1 MLTPPLNTDLA
12 LTKSAK
18 KKNSTFV
25 LTLVAAAVLSG
36 FSATS
41 MATPPRHADFSKA
54 EAINTINRSEDFTSG
69 SFVSSET
76 TRGGQKLDASM
87 GENTPIHGSVLV
99 RVQGSDAGRVDVS
112 ASNLN
117 LSHTIS
123 RLPGENGE
131 NYSLAGGTIYV
142 GDLGS
147 LTLSGTNTIALNVEN
162 GRTYTDGGAFN
173 AAIEASS
180 LTIDGGTTTVTA
192 NADSAGSPSLSGI
205 NVTGD
210 LHLTNNAT
218 LIVNVKTGA
227 IADPDSLLVMN
238 GNDDYPYEMQGE
250 GIVLQEGATLRTDA
264 GTTLEVNIES
274 TGESPVAAFATALN
288 IGDGSVLN
296 GTTIARASDN
306 GSYSIGIDVEGSAS
320 FNGKTI
326 VEVSSKG
333 RDALGIDLGSN
344 VYGQPDTINFGELS
358 VTAQSS
364 NGPVYGAEVEDMVTV
379 NFRDNTEIKA
389 VFTNPNVGVD
399 VTGLAAYDRS
409 TVNFIGKNISISSE
423 SASNVYP
430 GQWPQWTVGIDK
442 FGPGT
447 ITSSADT
454 DLTISAVNTGAGT
467 VIDDGQN
474 NGIDE
479 NNFAGVVI
487 GLNAEGGTIDLQG
500 KTTITA
506 TGKGAYAQG
515 MTLQALA
522 GDSEDGWSNIPADE
536 LKFDLNATFG
546 GDLTVTATSETG
558 GAEAIR
564 LGGFVPADEDEGP
577 GLGVGE
583 YPEGVKVTMNTSE
596 TGVTRITASTG
607 SSTFESVGVQ
617 FVHGAEVDDSVER
630 PDIDTATGYLN
641 LNGETHITATHALK
655 GDVGYVNNKGDLT
668 LNGRVDQFK
677 GEFTQTAGSTK
688 LNDSRFFGG
697 AVTLESGTIDAS
709 MAAWLSDTETQKL
722 NVSGGELTIGAIH
735 VTSSDALSFT
745 GGKITVSGAMPDG
758 KADFALNKGV
768 VVNASGDASL
778 SVNGDSYIGGTLT
791 GLKEF
796 SIDNGRLV
804 LDDGADVNVAGN
816 VTIGSNATF
825 GSGQKHNAKF
835 YFQRLDFLQ
844 GATFI
849 DDSSKLGDRGAAEFG
864 SGTIVF
870 HGDNEINVVDGS
882 GQVVK
887 ADSIWMSEEV
897 NAGDPPLDLRFEGGS
912 FNHNILAGAGTLTIT
927 NGTNFTADQVD
938 ILDATIRL
946 TAGEDGIGNLT
957 VKNLNFDERG
967 EGKLE
972 LAGGSLTTSSDQIF
986 NTAAGSDVYNPDGLK
1001 NDGRIEFTS
1010 GTLVLNDADY
1020 HVYYADWAG
1029 ALIGQGVTIKFTGNL
1044 HESMDG
1050 EIDFGDLQDQ
1060 DKVVHG
1066 GVDAVVGAGEEGS
1079 SNATIDKSVGVST
1092 IVAGDGVTSVSVSG
1106 DKTLTLVGGSS
1117 ENESKELIS
1126 FGDGVEGKV
1135 DIAGKIAL
1143 GTEGSTDEYGT
1154 LSSKVTINEKGTL
1167 AVNGGKFTVA
1177 DATVDAGGTVAVAGG
1192 EATFEKL
1199 QTSGGTIDVTGG
1211 SASIGNMNLGAG
1223 NTTILGKVTV
1233 DKIQV
1238 GNQKEDSVVNIGTA
1252 GNDGRAGKLTI
1263 TSDSLGGATYFLDPA
1278 YGNGIEQGS
1287 SLKFA
1292 GKNIDGKLIA
1302 GQNSYLVLG
1311 STDDSELLKLFA
1323 ENDSLTWG
1331 GNDGEI
1337 GAAVYVGAP
1346 ITVDA
1351 SGYIYADADLTSIDN
1366 LGQIAGGSV
1375 YFDSNSALVAN
1386 VSNAEDGKAMITVGE
1401 GASVTV
1407 NDGSKAI
1414 LVGDIRQD
1422 ITYKLINNNQANQ
1435 VWDKN
1440 LMAGN
1445 GMWDLKMD
1453 VNGNIKANLQDAR
1466 QVYGDSMQGADL
1478 ANAGILGSE
1487 AERKYV
1493 NDVLTDTS
1501 GNLAAAAARF
1511 DAAMNPAGALTAFTT
1526 AYDRASDLRRIVRE
1540 ESVKGEGNRLWAQVT
1555 GGKTKLDGISSG
1567 AQSIKTDT
1575 NVYGLAIGGE
1585 AQFTN
1590 FMLGAAITAGTGKT
1604 ENDAVDGTDDFE
1616 YYGFSLYGKTSVAG
1630 FDLLGDVSATWLK
1643 SDFTI
1648 GGAAD
1653 VDTDT
1658 TTAVYSFGVQ
1668 GEKKFEMSWADF
1680 TPFIGVDVYHVRS
1693 DGFDNG
1699 HGAKIDDSDATA
1711 VEIPIGARLSKSLE
1725 TTGGFHMEPSF
1736 MLAVV
1741 PTIADAEID
1750 SKVRFAGAESTYNFT
1765 FADDVKIRSNIG
1777 LDAVKDN
1784 FTFGLRAGYE
1794 WGDEERSAMNL
1805 QLRAK
1810 YAF

>member
-1 MLTPPLNTDLA
+1 MPTPPLNTDLA

-218 LIVNVKTGA
+218 LMVNVKTGA

-274 TGESPVAAFATALN
+274 TGESPVAAFATALT

-641 LNGETHITATHALK
+641 LNGETLITATHALK

-677 GEFTQTAGSTK
+677 GEFTQTAGSTT

-697 AVTLESGTIDAS
+697 RTTIEGGAFTGQTTVWDSEVASSLTVSNASISLHTFNVGQNHELSLSNATVTANYFNLNDQAQLDVGGSSFVLNGTDDEDSRIGGTMTGIKDITVNGGTLDLVEDARLEFVEGGKMTFNNGAMFSVAG
-709 MAAWLSDTETQKL
+709 
-722 NVSGGELTIGAIH
+722 NVSGGDLIFNDGTYLYEARPENEKELRIESGNVTFNGNVALLTGVSEDGSDMTLDNADRMTSLAIGPNNSSDGEPDPNVVFNGGAYTFETASVHAGALTFTGDAGNVDLGTLSITAGVANVSGGNVYADKIDVSGSGKLAVNGGSLHTYTDQIFVAGVGEDGQTVNPESVKSGIELTKGTVAFEDQFYNEFYKNNVITLAKDGVSVVFNGQRVGLNGGTISIDDVGDQEGVIESQVDVSVDKNQGADASIGN
-735 VTSSDALSFT
+735 SF
-745 GGKITVSGAMPDG
+745 GVSGIKVDS
-758 KADFALNKGV
+758 GV
-768 VVNASGDASL
+768 K
-778 SVNGDSYIGGTLT
+778 SVTIGG
-791 GLKEF
+791 
-796 SIDNGRLV
+796 D
-804 LDDGADVNVAGN
+804 DDGA
-816 VTIGSNATF
+816 
-825 GSGQKHNAKF
+825 
-835 YFQRLDFLQ
+835 
-844 GATFI
+844 
-849 DDSSKLGDRGAAEFG
+849 
-864 SGTIVF
+864 
-870 HGDNEINVVDGS
+870 
-882 GQVVK
+882 
-887 ADSIWMSEEV
+887 
-897 NAGDPPLDLRFEGGS
+897 
-912 FNHNILAGAGTLTIT
+912 
-927 NGTNFTADQVD
+927 
-938 ILDATIRL
+938 
-946 TAGEDGIGNLT
+946 T
-957 VKNLNFDERG
+957 V
-967 EGKLE
+967 
-972 LAGGSLTTSSDQIF
+972 
-986 NTAAGSDVYNPDGLK
+986 
-1001 NDGRIEFTS
+1001 
-1010 GTLVLNDADY
+1010 
-1020 HVYYADWAG
+1020 
-1029 ALIGQGVTIKFTGNL
+1029 
-1044 HESMDG
+1044 
-1050 EIDFGDLQDQ
+1050 
-1060 DKVVHG
+1060 
-1066 GVDAVVGAGEEGS
+1066 
-1079 SNATIDKSVGVST
+1079 
-1092 IVAGDGVTSVSVSG
+1092 
-1106 DKTLTLVGGSS
+1106 TLVGGTD
-1117 ENESKELIS
+1117 EEGNLKEVIDFADEGGSVKIDNKGTLAL
-1126 FGDGVEGKV
+1126 GQDGAANNEGK
-1135 DIAGKIAL
+1135 
-1143 GTEGSTDEYGT
+1143 
-1154 LSSKVTINEKGTL
+1154 LSSAVTVGNSGTL
-1167 AVNGGKFTVA
+1167 AVNSGKFTVA
-1177 DATVDAGGTVAVAGG
+1177 DATVEAGGTVAVAGG

-1337 GAAVYVGAP
+1337 GGAVYVGAP

-1453 VNGNIKANLQDAR
+1453 ENGNIKANLQDAR

-1540 ESVKGEGNRLWAQVT
+1540 ESVKGEGNRLWAQLT

-1616 YYGFSLYGKTSVAG
+1616 YYGVSLYGKTSVAG

-1741 PTIADAEID
+1741 PTIADTEID

>member
-12 LTKSAK
+12 LTKSTK

-677 GEFTQTAGSTK
+677 GEFTQTAGSTT

-697 AVTLESGTIDAS
+697 RTTIEGGAFTGQTTVWDSEVASSLTVSNASISLHTFNVGQNHELSLSNATVTANYFNLNDQAQLDVGGSSFVLNGTDDEDSRIGGTMTGIKDITVNGGTLDLVEDARLEFVEGGKMTFNNGAMFSVAG
-709 MAAWLSDTETQKL
+709 
-722 NVSGGELTIGAIH
+722 NVSGGDLIFNDGTYLYEARPENEKELRIESGNVTFNGNVALLTGVSEDGSDMTLDNADRMTSLAIGPNN
-735 VTSSDALSFT
+735 SSDGEPDPNVVFDGGSYTFETASVHAGALTFT
-745 GGKITVSGAMPDG
+745 GD
-758 KADFALNKGV
+758 
-768 VVNASGDASL
+768 
-778 SVNGDSYIGGTLT
+778 
-791 GLKEF
+791 
-796 SIDNGRLV
+796 
-804 LDDGADVNVAGN
+804 AGN
-816 VTIGSNATF
+816 V
-825 GSGQKHNAKF
+825 
-835 YFQRLDFLQ
+835 
-844 GATFI
+844 
-849 DDSSKLGDRGAAEFG
+849 
-864 SGTIVF
+864 
-870 HGDNEINVVDGS
+870 
-882 GQVVK
+882 
-887 ADSIWMSEEV
+887 
-897 NAGDPPLDLRFEGGS
+897 DL
-912 FNHNILAGAGTLTIT
+912 GTLTIT
-927 NGTNFTADQVD
+927 AGVTNVSGGNVYADKIDVSASGKLAVNGGSLHTYTDQIFV
-938 ILDATIRL
+938 AGV
-946 TAGEDGIGNLT
+946 GEDGQTVNPEGVKSGIELTKGTVAFEDQFYNEFYKNNAITLAKDGVSVVFNGQRVGLNGGTISIDDVGDQEGVTESQVDVSIDKNQGADASIGNSFGVSSIKVDSG
-957 VKNLNFDERG
+957 VKSVTI
-967 EGKLE
+967 
-972 LAGGSLTTSSDQIF
+972 GG
-986 NTAAGSDVYNPDGLK
+986 
-1001 NDGRIEFTS
+1001 
-1010 GTLVLNDADY
+1010 DAD
-1020 HVYYADWAG
+1020 G
-1029 ALIGQGVTIKFTGNL
+1029 ATV
-1044 HESMDG
+1044 
-1050 EIDFGDLQDQ
+1050 
-1060 DKVVHG
+1060 
-1066 GVDAVVGAGEEGS
+1066 
-1079 SNATIDKSVGVST
+1079 
-1092 IVAGDGVTSVSVSG
+1092 
-1106 DKTLTLVGGSS
+1106 TLVGGTD
-1117 ENESKELIS
+1117 EQGNLKEVIDFADEGGSVKIDNKGTLAL
-1126 FGDGVEGKV
+1126 GKDGSVNNEGK
-1135 DIAGKIAL
+1135 
-1143 GTEGSTDEYGT
+1143 
-1154 LSSKVTINEKGTL
+1154 LSSAVTVGDSGTL
-1167 AVNGGKFTVA
+1167 AVNSGTFTVSN
-1177 DATVDAGGTVAVAGG
+1177 ATVDAGGTVAVAGG

-1453 VNGNIKANLQDAR
+1453 ENGNIKANLQDAR

>member
-1 MLTPPLNTDLA
+1 MLILPLNTDLA

-87 GENTPIHGSVLV
+87 GEDTPIHGSVLV
-99 RVQGSDAGRVDVS
+99 RVQGSNAGRVDAS

-218 LIVNVKTGA
+218 LMVNVKTGA

-333 RDALGIDLGSN
+333 RDALGIDLGSS

-399 VTGLAAYDRS
+399 VTGLSAYDRS

-677 GEFTQTAGSTK
+677 GEFTQTAGSTT

-697 AVTLESGTIDAS
+697 RTTIEGGAFTGQTTVWDSEVASSLTVSNASISLHTFNVGQNHELSLFNATVTANYFNLNDQAQLDVGGSSFVLNGTDDEDSRIGGTMTGIKDITVNGGTLDLVEDARLEFVEGGKMTFNNGAMFSVAG
-709 MAAWLSDTETQKL
+709 
-722 NVSGGELTIGAIH
+722 NVSGGDLIFNDGTYLYEARPENEKELRIESGNVTFNGNVALLTGVSEDGSDMTLDNADRMTSLAIGPNN
-735 VTSSDALSFT
+735 SSDGEPDPNVVFDGGSYTFETASVHAGALTFT
-745 GGKITVSGAMPDG
+745 GD
-758 KADFALNKGV
+758 
-768 VVNASGDASL
+768 
-778 SVNGDSYIGGTLT
+778 
-791 GLKEF
+791 
-796 SIDNGRLV
+796 
-804 LDDGADVNVAGN
+804 AGN
-816 VTIGSNATF
+816 V
-825 GSGQKHNAKF
+825 
-835 YFQRLDFLQ
+835 
-844 GATFI
+844 
-849 DDSSKLGDRGAAEFG
+849 
-864 SGTIVF
+864 
-870 HGDNEINVVDGS
+870 
-882 GQVVK
+882 
-887 ADSIWMSEEV
+887 
-897 NAGDPPLDLRFEGGS
+897 DL
-912 FNHNILAGAGTLTIT
+912 GTLTIT
-927 NGTNFTADQVD
+927 AGVTNVSGGNVYADKIDVSASGKLAVNGGSLHTYTDQIFV
-938 ILDATIRL
+938 AGV
-946 TAGEDGIGNLT
+946 GEDGQTVNPEGVKSGIELTKGTVAFEDQFYNEFYKNNAISLAEKGVSIVFNGQRVGLNGGTISIDDVGDQEGVTESQVDVSIDKNQGADASIGNSFGVSSIKVDSG
-957 VKNLNFDERG
+957 VKSVTI
-967 EGKLE
+967 
-972 LAGGSLTTSSDQIF
+972 GG
-986 NTAAGSDVYNPDGLK
+986 
-1001 NDGRIEFTS
+1001 
-1010 GTLVLNDADY
+1010 DAD
-1020 HVYYADWAG
+1020 G
-1029 ALIGQGVTIKFTGNL
+1029 ATV
-1044 HESMDG
+1044 
-1050 EIDFGDLQDQ
+1050 
-1060 DKVVHG
+1060 
-1066 GVDAVVGAGEEGS
+1066 
-1079 SNATIDKSVGVST
+1079 
-1092 IVAGDGVTSVSVSG
+1092 
-1106 DKTLTLVGGSS
+1106 TLVGGTD
-1117 ENESKELIS
+1117 EQGNLKEVIDFADEGGSVKIDNKGTLAL
-1126 FGDGVEGKV
+1126 GKDGSVNNEGK
-1135 DIAGKIAL
+1135 
-1143 GTEGSTDEYGT
+1143 
-1154 LSSKVTINEKGTL
+1154 LSSAVTVGDSGTL
-1167 AVNGGKFTVA
+1167 AVNSGTFTVSN
-1177 DATVDAGGTVAVAGG
+1177 ATVDAGGTVAVAGG
-1192 EATFEKL
+1192 EVTFEKL

-1453 VNGNIKANLQDAR
+1453 ENGNIKANLQDAR

-1501 GNLAAAAARF
+1501 GNLTAAAARF

-1590 FMLGAAITAGTGKT
+1590 FMFGAALTAGTGKT

-1741 PTIADAEID
+1741 PTIADTEID

>member
-12 LTKSAK
+12 LTKSTK

-364 NGPVYGAEVEDMVTV
+364 NGPVYGAEVEDIVTV

-677 GEFTQTAGSTK
+677 GEFTQTAGSTT

-697 AVTLESGTIDAS
+697 RTTIEGGAFTGQTTVWDSEVASSLTVSNASISLHTFNVGQNHELSLSNATVTANYFNLNDQAQLDVGGSSFVLNGTDDEDSRIGGTMTGIKDITVNGGTLDLVEDARLEFVEGGKMTFNNGAMFSVAG
-709 MAAWLSDTETQKL
+709 
-722 NVSGGELTIGAIH
+722 NVSGGDLIFNDGTYLYEARPKNEKELRIESGNVTFNGNVALLTGVSEDGSDMTLDNADRMTSLAIGPNN
-735 VTSSDALSFT
+735 SSDGEPDPNVVFDGGSYTFETASVHAGALTFT
-745 GGKITVSGAMPDG
+745 GD
-758 KADFALNKGV
+758 
-768 VVNASGDASL
+768 
-778 SVNGDSYIGGTLT
+778 
-791 GLKEF
+791 
-796 SIDNGRLV
+796 
-804 LDDGADVNVAGN
+804 AGN
-816 VTIGSNATF
+816 V
-825 GSGQKHNAKF
+825 
-835 YFQRLDFLQ
+835 
-844 GATFI
+844 
-849 DDSSKLGDRGAAEFG
+849 
-864 SGTIVF
+864 
-870 HGDNEINVVDGS
+870 
-882 GQVVK
+882 
-887 ADSIWMSEEV
+887 
-897 NAGDPPLDLRFEGGS
+897 DL
-912 FNHNILAGAGTLTIT
+912 GTLTIT
-927 NGTNFTADQVD
+927 AGVTNVSGGNVYADKIDVSASGKLAVNGGSLHTYTDQIFV
-938 ILDATIRL
+938 AGV
-946 TAGEDGIGNLT
+946 GEDGQTVNPEGVKSGIELSKGTVAFEDQLYNEFYKNNAISLAKDGVSVVFNGQRVGLSGGSISIDDVGDQEGVVESQVDVSIDKKQGADASIGNSFGVSSIKVDSG
-957 VKNLNFDERG
+957 VKSVTI
-967 EGKLE
+967 
-972 LAGGSLTTSSDQIF
+972 GG
-986 NTAAGSDVYNPDGLK
+986 
-1001 NDGRIEFTS
+1001 
-1010 GTLVLNDADY
+1010 DAD
-1020 HVYYADWAG
+1020 G
-1029 ALIGQGVTIKFTGNL
+1029 ATV
-1044 HESMDG
+1044 
-1050 EIDFGDLQDQ
+1050 
-1060 DKVVHG
+1060 
-1066 GVDAVVGAGEEGS
+1066 
-1079 SNATIDKSVGVST
+1079 
-1092 IVAGDGVTSVSVSG
+1092 
-1106 DKTLTLVGGSS
+1106 TLVGGTD
-1117 ENESKELIS
+1117 EQGNLKEVIDFADEGGSVKIDNKGTLAL
-1126 FGDGVEGKV
+1126 GKDGSVNNEGK
-1135 DIAGKIAL
+1135 
-1143 GTEGSTDEYGT
+1143 
-1154 LSSKVTINEKGTL
+1154 LSSAVTVGDSGTL
-1167 AVNGGKFTVA
+1167 AVNSGTFTVSN
-1177 DATVDAGGTVAVAGG
+1177 ATVDAGGTVAVAGG

-1453 VNGNIKANLQDAR
+1453 ENGNIKANLQDAR

-1653 VDTDT
+1653 VDMDT

-1741 PTIADAEID
+1741 PTIADTEID

>member
-12 LTKSAK
+12 LTKSTK

-218 LIVNVKTGA
+218 LMVNVKTGA

-274 TGESPVAAFATALN
+274 TGESPVAAFATALT

-399 VTGLAAYDRS
+399 VTGLTAYDRS
-409 TVNFIGKNISISSE
+409 IVNFIGKNISISSE

-677 GEFTQTAGSTK
+677 GEFTQTAGSTT

-697 AVTLESGTIDAS
+697 RTTIEGGAFTGQTTVWDSEVASSLTVSNASISLHTFNVGQNHELSLSNATVTANYFNLNDQAQLDVGGSSFVLNGTDDEDSRIGGTMTDIKDITVNGGTLDLVEDARLEFVDGGKMTFNNGAMFSVAG
-709 MAAWLSDTETQKL
+709 
-722 NVSGGELTIGAIH
+722 NVSGGDLIFNDGTYLYEARPKNEKELRIESGNVTFNGNVALLTGVSEDGSDMTLDNADRMTSLAIGPNNSSDGEPDPNVVFDGGSYTFETASVHAGALTFTGDAGNVDLGTLSITAGVTNVSGGNVYADKIDVSGSGKLAVNGGSLHTYTDQIFVAGVGEDGQKVNPEGVKNGIELTKGTVAFEDQLYNEFYKNNAISLAKDGVSVVFNGQRVGLSGGSISIDDVGDQEGVVESQVDVSVDKNQGADASIGN
-735 VTSSDALSFT
+735 SF
-745 GGKITVSGAMPDG
+745 GVSGIKVDS
-758 KADFALNKGV
+758 GV
-768 VVNASGDASL
+768 K
-778 SVNGDSYIGGTLT
+778 SVTIGG
-791 GLKEF
+791 
-796 SIDNGRLV
+796 D
-804 LDDGADVNVAGN
+804 DDGA
-816 VTIGSNATF
+816 
-825 GSGQKHNAKF
+825 
-835 YFQRLDFLQ
+835 
-844 GATFI
+844 
-849 DDSSKLGDRGAAEFG
+849 
-864 SGTIVF
+864 
-870 HGDNEINVVDGS
+870 
-882 GQVVK
+882 
-887 ADSIWMSEEV
+887 
-897 NAGDPPLDLRFEGGS
+897 
-912 FNHNILAGAGTLTIT
+912 
-927 NGTNFTADQVD
+927 
-938 ILDATIRL
+938 
-946 TAGEDGIGNLT
+946 T
-957 VKNLNFDERG
+957 V
-967 EGKLE
+967 
-972 LAGGSLTTSSDQIF
+972 
-986 NTAAGSDVYNPDGLK
+986 
-1001 NDGRIEFTS
+1001 
-1010 GTLVLNDADY
+1010 
-1020 HVYYADWAG
+1020 
-1029 ALIGQGVTIKFTGNL
+1029 
-1044 HESMDG
+1044 
-1050 EIDFGDLQDQ
+1050 
-1060 DKVVHG
+1060 
-1066 GVDAVVGAGEEGS
+1066 
-1079 SNATIDKSVGVST
+1079 
-1092 IVAGDGVTSVSVSG
+1092 
-1106 DKTLTLVGGSS
+1106 TLVGGTD
-1117 ENESKELIS
+1117 EEGNLKEVIDFADEGGSVKIDNKGTLAL
-1126 FGDGVEGKV
+1126 GQDGAANNEGK
-1135 DIAGKIAL
+1135 
-1143 GTEGSTDEYGT
+1143 
-1154 LSSKVTINEKGTL
+1154 LSSAVTVGNSGTL
-1167 AVNGGKFTVA
+1167 AVNSGKFTVA
-1177 DATVDAGGTVAVAGG
+1177 DATVEAGGTVAVAGG

-1453 VNGNIKANLQDAR
+1453 ENGNIKANLQDAR

>member
-218 LIVNVKTGA
+218 LMVNVKTGA

-274 TGESPVAAFATALN
+274 TGESPVAAFATALT

-677 GEFTQTAGSTK
+677 GEFTQTAGSTT

-697 AVTLESGTIDAS
+697 RTTIEGGAFTGQTTVWDSEVASSLTVSNASISLHTFNVGQNHELSLSNATVTANYFNLNDQAQLDVGGSSFVLNGTDDEDSRIGGTMTGIKDITVNGGTLDLVEDARLEFVDGGKMTFNNGAMFSVAG
-709 MAAWLSDTETQKL
+709 
-722 NVSGGELTIGAIH
+722 NVSGGDLIFNDGTYLYEARPKNEKELRIESGNVTFNGNVALLTGVSEDGSDMTLDNADRMTSLAIGPNNSSDGEPDPNVVFDGGSYTFETASVHAGALTFTGDAGNVDLGTLSITAGVTNVSGGNVYADKIDVSGSGKLAVNGGSLHTYTDQIFVAGVGEDGQKVNPEGVKNGIELTKGTVAFEDQLYNEFYKNNAISLAKDGVSVVFNGQRVGLSGGSISIDDVGDQEGVVESQVDVSVDKNQGADASIGN
-735 VTSSDALSFT
+735 SF
-745 GGKITVSGAMPDG
+745 GVSGIKVDS
-758 KADFALNKGV
+758 GV
-768 VVNASGDASL
+768 K
-778 SVNGDSYIGGTLT
+778 SVTIGG
-791 GLKEF
+791 
-796 SIDNGRLV
+796 D
-804 LDDGADVNVAGN
+804 DDGA
-816 VTIGSNATF
+816 
-825 GSGQKHNAKF
+825 
-835 YFQRLDFLQ
+835 
-844 GATFI
+844 
-849 DDSSKLGDRGAAEFG
+849 
-864 SGTIVF
+864 
-870 HGDNEINVVDGS
+870 
-882 GQVVK
+882 
-887 ADSIWMSEEV
+887 
-897 NAGDPPLDLRFEGGS
+897 
-912 FNHNILAGAGTLTIT
+912 
-927 NGTNFTADQVD
+927 
-938 ILDATIRL
+938 
-946 TAGEDGIGNLT
+946 T
-957 VKNLNFDERG
+957 V
-967 EGKLE
+967 
-972 LAGGSLTTSSDQIF
+972 
-986 NTAAGSDVYNPDGLK
+986 
-1001 NDGRIEFTS
+1001 
-1010 GTLVLNDADY
+1010 
-1020 HVYYADWAG
+1020 
-1029 ALIGQGVTIKFTGNL
+1029 
-1044 HESMDG
+1044 
-1050 EIDFGDLQDQ
+1050 
-1060 DKVVHG
+1060 
-1066 GVDAVVGAGEEGS
+1066 
-1079 SNATIDKSVGVST
+1079 
-1092 IVAGDGVTSVSVSG
+1092 
-1106 DKTLTLVGGSS
+1106 TLVGGTD
-1117 ENESKELIS
+1117 EEGNLKEVIDFADEGGSVKIDNKGTLAL
-1126 FGDGVEGKV
+1126 GQDGAANNEGK
-1135 DIAGKIAL
+1135 
-1143 GTEGSTDEYGT
+1143 
-1154 LSSKVTINEKGTL
+1154 LSSAVTVGNSGTL
-1167 AVNGGKFTVA
+1167 AVNSGKFTVA
-1177 DATVDAGGTVAVAGG
+1177 DATVEAGGTVAVAGG

-1453 VNGNIKANLQDAR
+1453 ENGNIKANLQDAR

-1741 PTIADAEID
+1741 PTIADTEID

-1765 FADDVKIRSNIG
+1765 FADDVKIRSSIG

>member
-1 MLTPPLNTDLA
+1 M
-12 LTKSAK
+12 
-18 KKNSTFV
+18 
-25 LTLVAAAVLSG
+25 
-36 FSATS
+36 
-41 MATPPRHADFSKA
+41 
-54 EAINTINRSEDFTSG
+54 
-69 SFVSSET
+69 
-76 TRGGQKLDASM
+76 
-87 GENTPIHGSVLV
+87 
-99 RVQGSDAGRVDVS
+99 
-112 ASNLN
+112 
-117 LSHTIS
+117 
-123 RLPGENGE
+123 
-131 NYSLAGGTIYV
+131 
-142 GDLGS
+142 
-147 LTLSGTNTIALNVEN
+147 
-162 GRTYTDGGAFN
+162 
-173 AAIEASS
+173 
-180 LTIDGGTTTVTA
+180 TIDGGTTTVTA

-218 LIVNVKTGA
+218 LMVNVKTGA

-274 TGESPVAAFATALN
+274 TGESPVAAFATALT

-409 TVNFIGKNISISSE
+409 TANFIGKNISISSE

-677 GEFTQTAGSTK
+677 GEFTQTAGSTT

-697 AVTLESGTIDAS
+697 RTTIEGGAFTGQTTVWDSEVASSLTVSNASISLHTFNVGQNHELSLSNATVTANYFNLNDQAQLDVGGSSFVLNGTDDEDSRIGGTMTGIKDITVNGGTLDLVEDARLEFVDGGKMTFNNGAMFSVAG
-709 MAAWLSDTETQKL
+709 
-722 NVSGGELTIGAIH
+722 NVSGGDLIFNDGTYLYEARPKNEKELRIESGNVTFNGNVALLTGVSEDGSDMTLDNADRMTSLAIGPNNSSDGEPDPNVVFDGGSYTFETASVHAGALTFTGDAGNVDLGTLSITAGVTNVSGGNVYADKIDVSGSGKLAVNGGSLHTYTDQIFVAGVGEDGQKVNPEGVKNGIELTKGTVAFEDQLYNEFYKNNAISLAKDGVSVVFNGQRVGLSGGSISIDDVGDQEGVVESQVDVSVDKNQGADASIGN
-735 VTSSDALSFT
+735 SF
-745 GGKITVSGAMPDG
+745 GVSGIKVDS
-758 KADFALNKGV
+758 GV
-768 VVNASGDASL
+768 K
-778 SVNGDSYIGGTLT
+778 SVTIGG
-791 GLKEF
+791 
-796 SIDNGRLV
+796 D
-804 LDDGADVNVAGN
+804 DDGA
-816 VTIGSNATF
+816 
-825 GSGQKHNAKF
+825 
-835 YFQRLDFLQ
+835 
-844 GATFI
+844 
-849 DDSSKLGDRGAAEFG
+849 
-864 SGTIVF
+864 
-870 HGDNEINVVDGS
+870 
-882 GQVVK
+882 
-887 ADSIWMSEEV
+887 
-897 NAGDPPLDLRFEGGS
+897 
-912 FNHNILAGAGTLTIT
+912 
-927 NGTNFTADQVD
+927 
-938 ILDATIRL
+938 
-946 TAGEDGIGNLT
+946 T
-957 VKNLNFDERG
+957 V
-967 EGKLE
+967 
-972 LAGGSLTTSSDQIF
+972 
-986 NTAAGSDVYNPDGLK
+986 
-1001 NDGRIEFTS
+1001 
-1010 GTLVLNDADY
+1010 
-1020 HVYYADWAG
+1020 
-1029 ALIGQGVTIKFTGNL
+1029 
-1044 HESMDG
+1044 
-1050 EIDFGDLQDQ
+1050 
-1060 DKVVHG
+1060 
-1066 GVDAVVGAGEEGS
+1066 
-1079 SNATIDKSVGVST
+1079 
-1092 IVAGDGVTSVSVSG
+1092 
-1106 DKTLTLVGGSS
+1106 TLVGGTD
-1117 ENESKELIS
+1117 EEGNLKEVIDFADEGGSVKIDNKGTLAL
-1126 FGDGVEGKV
+1126 GQDGAANNEGK
-1135 DIAGKIAL
+1135 
-1143 GTEGSTDEYGT
+1143 
-1154 LSSKVTINEKGTL
+1154 LSSAVTVGNSGTL
-1167 AVNGGKFTVA
+1167 AVNSGKFTVA
-1177 DATVDAGGTVAVAGG
+1177 DATVEAGGTVAVAGG

-1453 VNGNIKANLQDAR
+1453 ENGNIKANLQDAR

-1590 FMLGAAITAGTGKT
+1590 FMLGAALTAGTGKT

-1741 PTIADAEID
+1741 PTIADTEID

>member
-1 MLTPPLNTDLA
+1 M
-12 LTKSAK
+12 
-18 KKNSTFV
+18 
-25 LTLVAAAVLSG
+25 
-36 FSATS
+36 
-41 MATPPRHADFSKA
+41 
-54 EAINTINRSEDFTSG
+54 
-69 SFVSSET
+69 
-76 TRGGQKLDASM
+76 
-87 GENTPIHGSVLV
+87 
-99 RVQGSDAGRVDVS
+99 
-112 ASNLN
+112 
-117 LSHTIS
+117 
-123 RLPGENGE
+123 
-131 NYSLAGGTIYV
+131 
-142 GDLGS
+142 
-147 LTLSGTNTIALNVEN
+147 
-162 GRTYTDGGAFN
+162 
-173 AAIEASS
+173 
-180 LTIDGGTTTVTA
+180 
-192 NADSAGSPSLSGI
+192 
-205 NVTGD
+205 
-210 LHLTNNAT
+210 
-218 LIVNVKTGA
+218 
-227 IADPDSLLVMN
+227 
-238 GNDDYPYEMQGE
+238 
-250 GIVLQEGATLRTDA
+250 
-264 GTTLEVNIES
+264 
-274 TGESPVAAFATALN
+274 
-288 IGDGSVLN
+288 
-296 GTTIARASDN
+296 
-306 GSYSIGIDVEGSAS
+306 
-320 FNGKTI
+320 
-326 VEVSSKG
+326 
-333 RDALGIDLGSN
+333 
-344 VYGQPDTINFGELS
+344 
-358 VTAQSS
+358 TAQSS

-583 YPEGVKVTMNTSE
+583 YPEGVRVTMNTSE

-677 GEFTQTAGSTK
+677 GEFTQTAGSTT

-697 AVTLESGTIDAS
+697 RTTIEGGAFTGQTTVWDSEVASSLTVSNASISLHTFNVGQNHELSLSNATVTANYFNLNDQAQLDVGGSSFVLNGTDDEDSRIGGTMTGIKDITVNGGTLDLVEDARLEFVDGGKMTFNNGAMFSVAG
-709 MAAWLSDTETQKL
+709 
-722 NVSGGELTIGAIH
+722 NVSGGDLIFNDGTYLYEARPENEKELRIESGNVTFNGNVALLTGVSEDGSDMTLDNADRMTSLAIGPNN
-735 VTSSDALSFT
+735 SSDGEPDPNVVFDGGSYTFETASVHAGALTFT
-745 GGKITVSGAMPDG
+745 GD
-758 KADFALNKGV
+758 
-768 VVNASGDASL
+768 
-778 SVNGDSYIGGTLT
+778 
-791 GLKEF
+791 
-796 SIDNGRLV
+796 
-804 LDDGADVNVAGN
+804 AGN
-816 VTIGSNATF
+816 VDLGTLSITAGVTNVSGGNVYADKIDVS
-825 GSGQKHNAKF
+825 GSG
-835 YFQRLDFLQ
+835 
-844 GATFI
+844 
-849 DDSSKLGDRGAAEFG
+849 KLA
-864 SGTIVF
+864 
-870 HGDNEINVVDGS
+870 
-882 GQVVK
+882 
-887 ADSIWMSEEV
+887 V
-897 NAGDPPLDLRFEGGS
+897 NGGS
-912 FNHNILAGAGTLTIT
+912 LHTYTDQIFEAG
-927 NGTNFTADQVD
+927 V
-938 ILDATIRL
+938 
-946 TAGEDGIGNLT
+946 GEDGQKVNPEGVKNGIELTKGTVAFEDQFYNEFYKNNAITLAKDGVSVVFNGERVGLNGGTISIDDVGDQEGVTESQVDVSIDKNQGADASIGNSFGVSSIKVDSG
-957 VKNLNFDERG
+957 VKSVTI
-967 EGKLE
+967 
-972 LAGGSLTTSSDQIF
+972 GG
-986 NTAAGSDVYNPDGLK
+986 
-1001 NDGRIEFTS
+1001 
-1010 GTLVLNDADY
+1010 DAD
-1020 HVYYADWAG
+1020 G
-1029 ALIGQGVTIKFTGNL
+1029 ATV
-1044 HESMDG
+1044 
-1050 EIDFGDLQDQ
+1050 
-1060 DKVVHG
+1060 
-1066 GVDAVVGAGEEGS
+1066 
-1079 SNATIDKSVGVST
+1079 
-1092 IVAGDGVTSVSVSG
+1092 
-1106 DKTLTLVGGSS
+1106 TLVGGTD
-1117 ENESKELIS
+1117 EQGNLKEVIDFADEGGSVKIDNKGTLAL
-1126 FGDGVEGKV
+1126 GKDGSVNNEGK
-1135 DIAGKIAL
+1135 
-1143 GTEGSTDEYGT
+1143 
-1154 LSSKVTINEKGTL
+1154 LSSAVTVGDSGTL
-1167 AVNGGKFTVA
+1167 AVNSGTFTVSN
-1177 DATVDAGGTVAVAGG
+1177 ATVDAGGTVAVAGG

-1453 VNGNIKANLQDAR
+1453 ENGNIKANLQDAR

-1616 YYGFSLYGKTSVAG
+1616 YYGVSLYGKTSVAG

-1693 DGFDNG
+1693 DGFDNS

-1741 PTIADAEID
+1741 PTIADTEID

>member
-1 MLTPPLNTDLA
+1 
-12 LTKSAK
+12 
-18 KKNSTFV
+18 
-25 LTLVAAAVLSG
+25 
-36 FSATS
+36 

-218 LIVNVKTGA
+218 LMVNVKTGA

-333 RDALGIDLGSN
+333 RDALGIDLGSS

-677 GEFTQTAGSTK
+677 GEFTQTAGSTT
-688 LNDSRFFGG
+688 LNDSRFFGDRTTIEGGKFTGQTTVWDSEVASSLTVSNASISLHTFNVGQNHELSLSNATVTANYFNLNDQAQLDVGGSSFVLNGTDDEDSRIGGTMTGIKDITVNGGTLDLVEDARLEFVDGGKMTFNNG
-697 AVTLESGTIDAS
+697 AMFSVAG
-709 MAAWLSDTETQKL
+709 
-722 NVSGGELTIGAIH
+722 NVSGGDLIFNDGTYLYEARPENEKELRIESGNVTFNGNVALLTGVSEDGSDMTLDNADRMTSLAIGPNN
-735 VTSSDALSFT
+735 SSDGEPDPNVVFDGGSYTFETASVHAGALTFT
-745 GGKITVSGAMPDG
+745 GD
-758 KADFALNKGV
+758 
-768 VVNASGDASL
+768 
-778 SVNGDSYIGGTLT
+778 
-791 GLKEF
+791 
-796 SIDNGRLV
+796 
-804 LDDGADVNVAGN
+804 AGN
-816 VTIGSNATF
+816 VDLGTLSITAGVTNVSGGNVYADKIDVS
-825 GSGQKHNAKF
+825 GSG
-835 YFQRLDFLQ
+835 
-844 GATFI
+844 
-849 DDSSKLGDRGAAEFG
+849 KLA
-864 SGTIVF
+864 
-870 HGDNEINVVDGS
+870 
-882 GQVVK
+882 
-887 ADSIWMSEEV
+887 V
-897 NAGDPPLDLRFEGGS
+897 NGGS
-912 FNHNILAGAGTLTIT
+912 LHTYTDQIFVAG
-927 NGTNFTADQVD
+927 V
-938 ILDATIRL
+938 
-946 TAGEDGIGNLT
+946 GEDGQKVNPEGVKNGIELTKGTVAFEDQFYNEFYKNNAITLAKDGVSVVFNGERVGLNGGTISIDDVGDQEGVTESQVDVSIDKNQGADASIGNSFGVSSIKVDSG
-957 VKNLNFDERG
+957 VKSVTI
-967 EGKLE
+967 
-972 LAGGSLTTSSDQIF
+972 GG
-986 NTAAGSDVYNPDGLK
+986 
-1001 NDGRIEFTS
+1001 
-1010 GTLVLNDADY
+1010 DAD
-1020 HVYYADWAG
+1020 G
-1029 ALIGQGVTIKFTGNL
+1029 ATV
-1044 HESMDG
+1044 
-1050 EIDFGDLQDQ
+1050 
-1060 DKVVHG
+1060 
-1066 GVDAVVGAGEEGS
+1066 
-1079 SNATIDKSVGVST
+1079 
-1092 IVAGDGVTSVSVSG
+1092 
-1106 DKTLTLVGGSS
+1106 TLVGGTD
-1117 ENESKELIS
+1117 EQGNLKEVIDFADEGGSVKIDNKGTLAL
-1126 FGDGVEGKV
+1126 GKDGSVNNEGK
-1135 DIAGKIAL
+1135 
-1143 GTEGSTDEYGT
+1143 
-1154 LSSKVTINEKGTL
+1154 LSSAVTVGDSGTL
-1167 AVNGGKFTVA
+1167 AVNSGTFTVSN
-1177 DATVDAGGTVAVAGG
+1177 ATVDAGGTVAVAGG

-1386 VSNAEDGKAMITVGE
+1386 VSNAEDGKTMITVGE

-1407 NDGSKAI
+1407 NDGSQAI

-1453 VNGNIKANLQDAR
+1453 ENGNIKANLQDAR

-1540 ESVKGEGNRLWAQVT
+1540 ESVKDEGNRLWAQVT

-1616 YYGFSLYGKTSVAG
+1616 YYGVSLYGKTSVAG

-1741 PTIADAEID
+1741 PTIADTEID

>member
-12 LTKSAK
+12 LTKSAQ

-41 MATPPRHADFSKA
+41 MATPPRHADFNRA

-87 GENTPIHGSVLV
+87 GEDTPIHGSVLV
-99 RVQGSDAGRVDVS
+99 RVQGSNAGRVDAS

-147 LTLSGTNTIALNVEN
+147 LTLSGTNTISLNVEN

-218 LIVNVKTGA
+218 LVVKVKTGA
-227 IADPDSLLVMN
+227 IADPDSLLVME

-250 GIVLQEGATLRTDA
+250 GIVLQEDATLLTDA

-274 TGESPVAAFATALN
+274 TGESPVAAFASALSV
-288 IGDGSVLN
+288 GDGSVLN

-306 GSYSIGIDVEGSAS
+306 GSYSLGIDVEGSAS
-320 FNGKTI
+320 LNGKTT

-333 RDALGIDLGSN
+333 RVAVGVALGTN
-344 VYGQPDTINFGELS
+344 ETKTPATINFGELDVTS
-358 VTAQSS
+358 VSS
-364 NGPVYGAEVEDMVTV
+364 NGASYGTQIEDNVTA
-379 NFRDNTEIKA
+379 NFTENTVISA
-389 VFTNPNVGVD
+389 ANTNPNSSGDTIGVAMD
-399 VTGLAAYDRS
+399 GRATANFTGKEITIR
-409 TVNFIGKNISISSE
+409 SE

-430 GQWPQWTVGIDK
+430 VEESWPQTTSGIEL
-442 FGPGT
+442 FGPGV
-447 ITSSADT
+447 ITSSAET
-454 DLTISAVNTGAGT
+454 NLTISAVSTGEGS
-467 VIDDGQN
+467 VLEGGQN
-474 NGIDE
+474 EDADP
-479 NNFAGVVI
+479 NNFAGFVF
-487 GLNAEGGTIDLQG
+487 GLGTEGGTIDLKG
-500 KTTITA
+500 NTTISA
-506 TGKGAYAQG
+506 TGKGAYAVG
-515 MTLQALA
+515 MKLQAVA
-522 GDSEDGWSNIPADE
+522 GDDDWIRENIPVED
-536 LKFDLNATFG
+536 FSLNATFG

-564 LGGFVPADEDEGP
+564 LGGFVPGSDGYGFEQ
-577 GLGVGE
+577 
-583 YPEGVKVTMNTSE
+583 YPEGVTVTMNTSA
-596 TGVTRITASTG
+596 TGVTTITASTG
-607 SSTFESVGVQ
+607 AEGFESVGVN
-617 FVHGAEVDDSVER
+617 FAY
-630 PDIDTATGYLN
+630 PDPEGNVIIDTPEEFTTGRGHLN
-641 LNGETHITATHALK
+641 LNGTTIITATHALK

-677 GEFTQTAGSTK
+677 GEFTQTAGSTT

-697 AVTLESGTIDAS
+697 RTTI
-709 MAAWLSDTETQKL
+709 E
-722 NVSGGELTIGAIH
+722 GGK
-735 VTSSDALSFT
+735 FT
-745 GGKITVSGAMPDG
+745 GQATVWNSDEASSLTVS
-758 KADFALNKGV
+758 
-768 VVNASGDASL
+768 NASISLHTFNVGQNHELSL
-778 SVNGDSYIGGTLT
+778 SNASVTANYFNLNDQAKLDVGGSSFVLNGTDDKDSRIGGTLT
-791 GLKEF
+791 GIKDITVNGGTLDLVENARLEF
-796 SIDNGRLV
+796 VEGGKLTFNNG
-804 LDDGADVNVAGN
+804 AMFSVAGN
-816 VTIGSNATF
+816 VSGGDLIFNDGTYLYEARPENEKELRIESGNVTFKGNVALLTGVSEDGSDMTLDNADRMTSLAIGPN
-825 GSGQKHNAKF
+825 N
-835 YFQRLDFLQ
+835 
-844 GATFI
+844 
-849 DDSSKLGDRGAAEFG
+849 SSDGEPDP
-864 SGTIVF
+864 
-870 HGDNEINVVDGS
+870 NVVF
-882 GQVVK
+882 
-887 ADSIWMSEEV
+887 
-897 NAGDPPLDLRFEGGS
+897 NGGS
-912 FNHNILAGAGTLTIT
+912 YTFETASVHAGALTFTGDAGNVDLGTLTIT
-927 NGTNFTADQVD
+927 AGVTNVSGGNVYADKIDVS
-938 ILDATIRL
+938 
-946 TAGEDGIGNLT
+946 GS
-957 VKNLNFDERG
+957 
-967 EGKLE
+967 GKL
-972 LAGGSLTTSSDQIF
+972 AVNGGSLHTYTDQIF
-986 NTAAGSDVYNPDGLK
+986 VAGVGKDGQTVNPEGVKSGIELSKGTVAFEDQFYNEFYKNNAISLAKDGVAVVFNGQRVGLSGGPISIDDVGDQEDVVESQVDVSIDDSNGADASIG
-1001 NDGRIEFTS
+1001 NSFGVS
-1010 GTLVLNDADY
+1010 GIKVDSGVKSVTIGGDAD
-1020 HVYYADWAG
+1020 G
-1029 ALIGQGVTIKFTGNL
+1029 ATV
-1044 HESMDG
+1044 
-1050 EIDFGDLQDQ
+1050 
-1060 DKVVHG
+1060 
-1066 GVDAVVGAGEEGS
+1066 
-1079 SNATIDKSVGVST
+1079 
-1092 IVAGDGVTSVSVSG
+1092 
-1106 DKTLTLVGGSS
+1106 TLVGGTD
-1117 ENESKELIS
+1117 EQGNLKEVID
-1126 FGDGVEGKV
+1126 FADEGGSV
-1135 DIAGKIAL
+1135 KIDNKGTLAL
-1143 GTEGSTDEYGT
+1143 GKDGSVNNKGK
-1154 LSSKVTINEKGTL
+1154 LSSAVTVGNSGTL
-1167 AVNGGKFTVA
+1167 AVNSGKFTVSN
-1177 DATVDAGGTVAVAGG
+1177 ATVEAGGTVAVAGG

-1199 QTSGGTIDVTGG
+1199 QTSGGTIDVTDG
-1211 SASIGNMNLGAG
+1211 SASIGNMNLGSG
-1223 NTTILGKVTV
+1223 NTTILGSVTV
-1233 DKIQV
+1233 YTIQA
-1238 GNQKEDSVVNIGTA
+1238 GNQKADSVVNIGSA
-1252 GNDGRAGKLTI
+1252 GDNGRAGKLTI
-1263 TSDSLGGATYFLDPA
+1263 ESGSLGGATYFLDPA

-1292 GKNIDGKLIA
+1292 GNDIDGKLIA

-1323 ENDSLTWG
+1323 EGNANNLVWG
-1331 GNDGEI
+1331 GEEGQI
-1337 GAAVYVGAP
+1337 GAAVYVAAP
-1346 ITVDA
+1346 ITVKEG
-1351 SGYIYADADLTSIDN
+1351 GYIYADAGLTTLGDN
-1366 LGQIAGGSV
+1366 WSNDKAV
-1375 YFDSNSALVAN
+1375 YFASNSALVAN
-1386 VSNAEDGKAMITVGE
+1386 VTDAEDGKAMITVE
-1401 GASVTV
+1401 NSGAVEISE
-1407 NDGSKAI
+1407 NSKAI

-1422 ITYKLINNNQANQ
+1422 ITYKLINDDAANKE
-1435 VWDKN
+1435 WGDN

-1453 VNGNIKANLQDAR
+1453 ENGNIKANLQDAR

-1741 PTIADAEID
+1741 PTIADTEID

-1794 WGDEERSAMNL
+1794 WGEEERSAMNL

>member
-1 MLTPPLNTDLA
+1 MLTLPLNTDLA

-87 GENTPIHGSVLV
+87 GEDTPIHGSVLV
-99 RVQGSDAGRVDVS
+99 RVQGSNAGRVDAS

-218 LIVNVKTGA
+218 LVVNVKTGA
-227 IADPDSLLVMN
+227 IADPDSLLVME
-238 GNDDYPYEMQGE
+238 GNDDYRYEMQGE
-250 GIVLQEGATLRTDA
+250 GIVLQEDATLHTDA

-274 TGESPVAAFATALN
+274 TGESPVAAFASALSV
-288 IGDGSVLN
+288 GDGSVLN

-320 FNGKTI
+320 LNGKTT

-333 RDALGIDLGSN
+333 RAAVGIALGLSEN
-344 VYGQPDTINFGELS
+344 KNSATINFGELD
-358 VTAQSS
+358 VTTVSS
-364 NGPVYGAEVEDMVTV
+364 NGSSYGAQIEDNVTA
-379 NFRDNTEIKA
+379 NFTENTVISA
-389 VFTNPNVGVD
+389 SNTNPNNSGD
-399 VTGLAAYDRS
+399 TIGMAMEGRA
-409 TVNFIGKNISISSE
+409 TANFMGKDITIRSE

-430 GQWPQWTVGIDK
+430 VEESWPQTTSGIEL
-442 FGPGT
+442 FGPGV
-447 ITSSADT
+447 ITSAAET
-454 DLTISAVNTGAGT
+454 NLTISAVSTGEGS
-467 VIDDGQN
+467 VLEGGQN
-474 NGIDE
+474 EDADP
-479 NNFAGVVI
+479 NNFAGFVF
-487 GLNAEGGTIDLQG
+487 GLGTEGGTIDLKG
-500 KTTITA
+500 NTTISA
-506 TGKGAYAQG
+506 TGKGAYAVG
-515 MTLQALA
+515 MKLQAVA
-522 GDSEDGWSNIPADE
+522 GDDDWIKENIPVED
-536 LKFDLNATFG
+536 FSLNATFG

-564 LGGFVPADEDEGP
+564 LGGFVPGSDGYGFEQ
-577 GLGVGE
+577 
-583 YPEGVKVTMNTSE
+583 YPEGVTVTMNTSA
-596 TGVTRITASTG
+596 TGVTTISASTG
-607 SSTFESVGVQ
+607 AEGFESVGVN
-617 FVHGAEVDDSVER
+617 FAY
-630 PDIDTATGYLN
+630 PDPEGDVIIDTPEEFTTGRGYLN
-641 LNGETHITATHALK
+641 LNGTTIITATHALK

-677 GEFTQTAGSTK
+677 GEFTQTAGSTT

-697 AVTLESGTIDAS
+697 RTTIEGGSFTGLSTVWDSDEASSLTVSNASITLHTFNVGQNHALSLSKATVTANYFNLNDQAKLDVGGSSFVLNGTDDEDSRIGGTMTGIKDITVNGGTLDLVEDARLEFVDGGKMTFNNGAMFSVAG
-709 MAAWLSDTETQKL
+709 
-722 NVSGGELTIGAIH
+722 NVSGGDLIFNDGTYLYEARPENEKELRIESGNVTFNGNVALLTGVSEDGSDMTLDNADRMTSLAIGPNN
-735 VTSSDALSFT
+735 SSDGEPDPNVVFDGGSYTFETASVHAGALTFT
-745 GGKITVSGAMPDG
+745 GD
-758 KADFALNKGV
+758 
-768 VVNASGDASL
+768 
-778 SVNGDSYIGGTLT
+778 
-791 GLKEF
+791 
-796 SIDNGRLV
+796 
-804 LDDGADVNVAGN
+804 AGN
-816 VTIGSNATF
+816 V
-825 GSGQKHNAKF
+825 
-835 YFQRLDFLQ
+835 
-844 GATFI
+844 
-849 DDSSKLGDRGAAEFG
+849 
-864 SGTIVF
+864 
-870 HGDNEINVVDGS
+870 
-882 GQVVK
+882 
-887 ADSIWMSEEV
+887 
-897 NAGDPPLDLRFEGGS
+897 DL
-912 FNHNILAGAGTLTIT
+912 GTLTIT
-927 NGTNFTADQVD
+927 AGVTNVSGGNVYADKIDVS
-938 ILDATIRL
+938 AS
-946 TAGEDGIGNLT
+946 
-957 VKNLNFDERG
+957 
-967 EGKLE
+967 GKL
-972 LAGGSLTTSSDQIF
+972 AVNGGSLHTYTDQIF

-1020 HVYYADWAG
+1020 HKYYADWAG
-1029 ALIGQGVTIKFTGNL
+1029 ELIGQGVTIKFTGNL

-1066 GVDAVVGAGEEGS
+1066 GVDAVVGADEEGS

-1106 DKTLTLVGGSS
+1106 DKMLTLVGGSS

-1453 VNGNIKANLQDAR
+1453 ENGNIKANLQDAR

-1604 ENDAVDGTDDFE
+1604 ENDAVDGTDAFE
-1616 YYGFSLYGKTSVAG
+1616 YYGVSLYGKTSVAG

-1741 PTIADAEID
+1741 PTIADTEID

>member
-12 LTKSAK
+12 LTKSTK

-522 GDSEDGWSNIPADE
+522 GDSEDGWSNVPADE

-677 GEFTQTAGSTK
+677 GEFTQTAGSTT

-697 AVTLESGTIDAS
+697 RTTIEGGAFTGQTTVWDSEVASSLTVSNASISLHTFNVGQNHELSLSNATVTANYFNLNDQAQLDVGGSSFVLNGTDDEDSRIGGTMTGIKDITVNGGTLDLVEDARLEFVEGGKMTFNNGAMFSVAG
-709 MAAWLSDTETQKL
+709 
-722 NVSGGELTIGAIH
+722 NVSGGDLIFNDGTYLYEARPKNEKELRIESGNVTFNGNVALLTGVSEDGSDMTLDNADRMTSLAIGPNN
-735 VTSSDALSFT
+735 SSDREPDPNVVFDGGSYTFETASVHAGALTFT
-745 GGKITVSGAMPDG
+745 GD
-758 KADFALNKGV
+758 
-768 VVNASGDASL
+768 
-778 SVNGDSYIGGTLT
+778 
-791 GLKEF
+791 
-796 SIDNGRLV
+796 
-804 LDDGADVNVAGN
+804 AGN
-816 VTIGSNATF
+816 V
-825 GSGQKHNAKF
+825 
-835 YFQRLDFLQ
+835 
-844 GATFI
+844 
-849 DDSSKLGDRGAAEFG
+849 
-864 SGTIVF
+864 
-870 HGDNEINVVDGS
+870 
-882 GQVVK
+882 
-887 ADSIWMSEEV
+887 
-897 NAGDPPLDLRFEGGS
+897 DL
-912 FNHNILAGAGTLTIT
+912 GTLTIT
-927 NGTNFTADQVD
+927 AGVTNVSGGNVYADKIDVSASGKLAVNGGSLHTYTDQIFV
-938 ILDATIRL
+938 AGV
-946 TAGEDGIGNLT
+946 GEDGQTVNPEGVKSGIELTKGTVAFEDQFYNEFYKNNAITLAKDGVSVVFNGQRVGLNGGTISIDDVGDQEGVTESQVDVSIDKNQGADASIGNSFGVSSIKVDSG
-957 VKNLNFDERG
+957 VKSVTI
-967 EGKLE
+967 
-972 LAGGSLTTSSDQIF
+972 GG
-986 NTAAGSDVYNPDGLK
+986 
-1001 NDGRIEFTS
+1001 
-1010 GTLVLNDADY
+1010 DAD
-1020 HVYYADWAG
+1020 G
-1029 ALIGQGVTIKFTGNL
+1029 ATV
-1044 HESMDG
+1044 
-1050 EIDFGDLQDQ
+1050 
-1060 DKVVHG
+1060 
-1066 GVDAVVGAGEEGS
+1066 
-1079 SNATIDKSVGVST
+1079 
-1092 IVAGDGVTSVSVSG
+1092 
-1106 DKTLTLVGGSS
+1106 TLVGGTD
-1117 ENESKELIS
+1117 EQGNLKEVIDFADEGGSVKIDNKGTLAL
-1126 FGDGVEGKV
+1126 GKDGSVNNEGK
-1135 DIAGKIAL
+1135 
-1143 GTEGSTDEYGT
+1143 
-1154 LSSKVTINEKGTL
+1154 LSSAVTVGDSGTL
-1167 AVNGGKFTVA
+1167 AVNSGTFTVSN
-1177 DATVDAGGTVAVAGG
+1177 ATVDAGGTVAVAGG

-1453 VNGNIKANLQDAR
+1453 ENGNIKANLQDAR

-1567 AQSIKTDT
+1567 AQSVKTDT

-1741 PTIADAEID
+1741 PTIADTEID

-1794 WGDEERSAMNL
+1794 WGDEERSTMNL

>member
-218 LIVNVKTGA
+218 LMVNVKTGA

-274 TGESPVAAFATALN
+274 TGESPVAAFATALT

-677 GEFTQTAGSTK
+677 GEFTQTAGSTT

-697 AVTLESGTIDAS
+697 RTTIEGGAFTGQTTVWDSEVASSLTVSNASISLHTFNVGQNHELSLSNATVTANYFNLNDQAQLDVGGSSFVLNGTDDEDSRIGGTMTGIKDITVNGGTLDLVEDARLEFVDGGKMTFNNGAMFSVAG
-709 MAAWLSDTETQKL
+709 
-722 NVSGGELTIGAIH
+722 NVSGGDLIFNDGTYLYEARPKNEKELRIESGNVTFNGNVALLTGVSEDGSDMTLDNADRMTSLAIGPNNSSDGEPDPNVVFDGGSYTFETASVHAGALTFTGDAGNVDLGTLSITAGVTNVSGGNVYADKIDVSGSGKLAVNGGSLHTYTDQIFVAGVGEDGQKVNPEGVKNGIELTKGTVAFEDQLYNEFYKNNAISLAKDGVSVVFNGQRVGLSGGSISIDDVGDQEGVVESQVDVSVDKNQGADASIGN
-735 VTSSDALSFT
+735 SF
-745 GGKITVSGAMPDG
+745 GVSGIKVDS
-758 KADFALNKGV
+758 GV
-768 VVNASGDASL
+768 K
-778 SVNGDSYIGGTLT
+778 SVTIGG
-791 GLKEF
+791 
-796 SIDNGRLV
+796 D
-804 LDDGADVNVAGN
+804 DDGA
-816 VTIGSNATF
+816 
-825 GSGQKHNAKF
+825 
-835 YFQRLDFLQ
+835 
-844 GATFI
+844 
-849 DDSSKLGDRGAAEFG
+849 
-864 SGTIVF
+864 
-870 HGDNEINVVDGS
+870 
-882 GQVVK
+882 
-887 ADSIWMSEEV
+887 
-897 NAGDPPLDLRFEGGS
+897 
-912 FNHNILAGAGTLTIT
+912 
-927 NGTNFTADQVD
+927 
-938 ILDATIRL
+938 
-946 TAGEDGIGNLT
+946 T
-957 VKNLNFDERG
+957 V
-967 EGKLE
+967 
-972 LAGGSLTTSSDQIF
+972 
-986 NTAAGSDVYNPDGLK
+986 
-1001 NDGRIEFTS
+1001 
-1010 GTLVLNDADY
+1010 
-1020 HVYYADWAG
+1020 
-1029 ALIGQGVTIKFTGNL
+1029 
-1044 HESMDG
+1044 
-1050 EIDFGDLQDQ
+1050 
-1060 DKVVHG
+1060 
-1066 GVDAVVGAGEEGS
+1066 
-1079 SNATIDKSVGVST
+1079 
-1092 IVAGDGVTSVSVSG
+1092 
-1106 DKTLTLVGGSS
+1106 TLVGGTD
-1117 ENESKELIS
+1117 EEGNLKEVIDFADEGGSAKIDNKGTLAL
-1126 FGDGVEGKV
+1126 GQDGAANNEGK
-1135 DIAGKIAL
+1135 
-1143 GTEGSTDEYGT
+1143 
-1154 LSSKVTINEKGTL
+1154 LSSAVTVGNSGTL
-1167 AVNGGKFTVA
+1167 AVNSGKFTVA
-1177 DATVDAGGTVAVAGG
+1177 DATVEAGGTVAVAGG

-1453 VNGNIKANLQDAR
+1453 ENGNIKANLQDAR

-1741 PTIADAEID
+1741 PTIADTEID

>member
-1 MLTPPLNTDLA
+1 MLTLPLNTDLA

-25 LTLVAAAVLSG
+25 LTLVATAVLSG

-41 MATPPRHADFSKA
+41 MASTANQANIQKHA
-54 EAINTINRSEDFTSG
+54 
-69 SFVSSET
+69 
-76 TRGGQKLDASM
+76 
-87 GENTPIHGSVLV
+87 SVLFN
-99 RVQGSDAGRVDVS
+99 SDQNAVETYSDDTLYGRFINDGQTHNFDVEEPVS
-112 ASNLN
+112 IVNPDSQSTMDTTALF
-117 LSHTIS
+117 
-123 RLPGENGE
+123 
-131 NYSLAGGTIYV
+131 V
-142 GDLGS
+142 GDHS
-147 LTLSGTNTIALNVEN
+147 DVN
-162 GRTYTDGGAFN
+162 FN
-173 AAIEASS
+173 AA
-180 LTIDGGTTTVTA
+180 
-192 NADSAGSPSLSGI
+192 
-205 NVTGD
+205 
-210 LHLTNNAT
+210 H
-218 LIVNVKTGA
+218 
-227 IADPDSLLVMN
+227 
-238 GNDDYPYEMQGE
+238 
-250 GIVLQEGATLRTDA
+250 
-264 GTTLEVNIES
+264 
-274 TGESPVAAFATALN
+274 
-288 IGDGSVLN
+288 
-296 GTTIARASDN
+296 
-306 GSYSIGIDVEGSAS
+306 
-320 FNGKTI
+320 
-326 VEVSSKG
+326 
-333 RDALGIDLGSN
+333 
-344 VYGQPDTINFGELS
+344 
-358 VTAQSS
+358 
-364 NGPVYGAEVEDMVTV
+364 
-379 NFRDNTEIKA
+379 
-389 VFTNPNVGVD
+389 
-399 VTGLAAYDRS
+399 
-409 TVNFIGKNISISSE
+409 ISISSE

-430 GQWPQWTVGIDK
+430 GAWPQWTVGLDK
-442 FGPGT
+442 YGPGD
-447 ITSSADT
+447 ITSSENT
-454 DLTISAVNTGAGT
+454 NLTISAVSTGAGT
-467 VIDDGQN
+467 VVDNGQTDPIDPN
-474 NGIDE
+474 NY
-479 NNFAGVVI
+479 AGVVI
-487 GLNAEGGTIDLQG
+487 GLNAEGGTIDLKG
-500 KTTITA
+500 DTTITA
-506 TGKGAYAQG
+506 KGNGAFAQG
-515 MTLQALA
+515 MALLALA
-522 GDSEDGWSNIPADE
+522 GDDEDGWVNVPADQM
-536 LKFDLNATFG
+536 KFDLDVTFG
-546 GDLTVTATSETG
+546 GDLTVEATSETG

-564 LGGFVPADEDEGP
+564 LGGFVPADQDEGP
-577 GLGVGE
+577 GYGVGE
-583 YPEGVKVTMNTSE
+583 YPTDAKVTMNTSA

-607 SSTFESVGVQ
+607 SDTVESIGVH
-617 FVHGAEVDDSVER
+617 FIYGPDDNSIER
-630 PDIDTATGYLN
+630 PELDTARGYLN
-641 LNGETHITATHALK
+641 LNGTTIITATHALK

-677 GEFTQTAGSTK
+677 GEFTQTAGSTT

-697 AVTLESGTIDAS
+697 RTTIEGGSFTGLSTVWDSDEASSLTVSNASITLHTFNVGQNHALSLSKATVTANYFNLNDQAKLDVGGSSFVLNGTDDEDSRIGGTMTGIKDITVNGGTLDLVEDARLEFVDGGKMTFNNGAMFSVAG
-709 MAAWLSDTETQKL
+709 
-722 NVSGGELTIGAIH
+722 NVSGGDLIFNDGTYLYEARPENEKELRIESGNVTFNGNVALLTGVSEDGSDMTLDNADRMTSLAIGPNN
-735 VTSSDALSFT
+735 SSDGEPDPNVVFDGGSYTFETASVHAGALTFT
-745 GGKITVSGAMPDG
+745 GD
-758 KADFALNKGV
+758 
-768 VVNASGDASL
+768 
-778 SVNGDSYIGGTLT
+778 
-791 GLKEF
+791 
-796 SIDNGRLV
+796 
-804 LDDGADVNVAGN
+804 AGN
-816 VTIGSNATF
+816 V
-825 GSGQKHNAKF
+825 
-835 YFQRLDFLQ
+835 
-844 GATFI
+844 
-849 DDSSKLGDRGAAEFG
+849 
-864 SGTIVF
+864 
-870 HGDNEINVVDGS
+870 
-882 GQVVK
+882 
-887 ADSIWMSEEV
+887 
-897 NAGDPPLDLRFEGGS
+897 DL
-912 FNHNILAGAGTLTIT
+912 GTLTIT
-927 NGTNFTADQVD
+927 AGVTNVSGGNVYADKIDVS
-938 ILDATIRL
+938 AS
-946 TAGEDGIGNLT
+946 
-957 VKNLNFDERG
+957 
-967 EGKLE
+967 GKL
-972 LAGGSLTTSSDQIF
+972 AVNGGSLHTYTDQIF

-1020 HVYYADWAG
+1020 HKYYADWAG
-1029 ALIGQGVTIKFTGNL
+1029 DLIGQGVTIKFTGNL

-1066 GVDAVVGAGEEGS
+1066 GVDAVVGADEEGS

-1117 ENESKELIS
+1117 ENVSKELIS

-1453 VNGNIKANLQDAR
+1453 ENGNIKANLQDAR

-1590 FMLGAAITAGTGKT
+1590 FMLGAALTAGTGKT

-1616 YYGFSLYGKTSVAG
+1616 YYGVSLYGKTSVAG

-1680 TPFIGVDVYHVRS
+1680 TPFIGVDVYHVRT

-1741 PTIADAEID
+1741 PTIADTEID

>member
-12 LTKSAK
+12 LTKSTK

-677 GEFTQTAGSTK
+677 GEFTQTAGSTT

-697 AVTLESGTIDAS
+697 RTTIEGGAFTGQTTVWDSEVASSLTVSNASISLHTFNVGQNHELSLPNATVTANYFNLNDQAQLDVGGSSFVLNGTDDEDSRIGGTMTGIKDITVNGGTLDLVKDARLEFVEGGKMTFNNGAMFSVAG
-709 MAAWLSDTETQKL
+709 
-722 NVSGGELTIGAIH
+722 NVSGGDLIFNDGTYLYEARPENEKELRIESGNVTFNGNVALLTGVSEDGSDMTLDNADRMTSLAIGPNN
-735 VTSSDALSFT
+735 SSDGEPDPNVVFDGGSYTFETASVHAGALTFT
-745 GGKITVSGAMPDG
+745 GD
-758 KADFALNKGV
+758 
-768 VVNASGDASL
+768 
-778 SVNGDSYIGGTLT
+778 
-791 GLKEF
+791 
-796 SIDNGRLV
+796 
-804 LDDGADVNVAGN
+804 AGN
-816 VTIGSNATF
+816 V
-825 GSGQKHNAKF
+825 
-835 YFQRLDFLQ
+835 
-844 GATFI
+844 
-849 DDSSKLGDRGAAEFG
+849 
-864 SGTIVF
+864 
-870 HGDNEINVVDGS
+870 
-882 GQVVK
+882 
-887 ADSIWMSEEV
+887 
-897 NAGDPPLDLRFEGGS
+897 DL
-912 FNHNILAGAGTLTIT
+912 GTLTIT
-927 NGTNFTADQVD
+927 AGVTNVSGGNVYADKIDVSASGKLAVNGGSLHTYTDQIFV
-938 ILDATIRL
+938 AGV
-946 TAGEDGIGNLT
+946 GEDGQTVNPEGVKSGIELSKGTVAFEDQLYNEFYKNNAISLAKDGVSVVFNGQRVGLSGGSISIDDVGDQEGVVESQVDVSIDKKQGADASIGNSFGVSSIKVDSG
-957 VKNLNFDERG
+957 VKSVTI
-967 EGKLE
+967 
-972 LAGGSLTTSSDQIF
+972 GG
-986 NTAAGSDVYNPDGLK
+986 
-1001 NDGRIEFTS
+1001 
-1010 GTLVLNDADY
+1010 DAD
-1020 HVYYADWAG
+1020 G
-1029 ALIGQGVTIKFTGNL
+1029 ATV
-1044 HESMDG
+1044 
-1050 EIDFGDLQDQ
+1050 
-1060 DKVVHG
+1060 
-1066 GVDAVVGAGEEGS
+1066 
-1079 SNATIDKSVGVST
+1079 
-1092 IVAGDGVTSVSVSG
+1092 
-1106 DKTLTLVGGSS
+1106 TLVGGTD
-1117 ENESKELIS
+1117 EQGNLKEVIDFADEGGSVKIDNKGTLAL
-1126 FGDGVEGKV
+1126 GKDGSVNNEGK
-1135 DIAGKIAL
+1135 
-1143 GTEGSTDEYGT
+1143 
-1154 LSSKVTINEKGTL
+1154 LSSAVTVGDSGTL
-1167 AVNGGKFTVA
+1167 AVNSGTFTVSN
-1177 DATVDAGGTVAVAGG
+1177 ATVDAGGTVAVAGG

-1453 VNGNIKANLQDAR
+1453 ENGNIKANLQDAR

-1741 PTIADAEID
+1741 PTIADTEID

>member
-12 LTKSAK
+12 LTKSAQ

-41 MATPPRHADFSKA
+41 MATPPRHADFNRA

-87 GENTPIHGSVLV
+87 GEDTPIHGSVLV
-99 RVQGSDAGRVDVS
+99 RVQGSNAGRVDAS

-147 LTLSGTNTIALNVEN
+147 LTLSGTNTISLNVEN

-218 LIVNVKTGA
+218 LVVKVKTGA
-227 IADPDSLLVMN
+227 IADPDSLLVME

-250 GIVLQEGATLRTDA
+250 GIVLQEDATLLTDA

-274 TGESPVAAFATALN
+274 TGESPVAAFASALSV
-288 IGDGSVLN
+288 GDGSVLN

-306 GSYSIGIDVEGSAS
+306 GSYSLGIDVEGSAS
-320 FNGKTI
+320 LNGKTT

-333 RDALGIDLGSN
+333 RVAVGVAVGTN
-344 VYGQPDTINFGELS
+344 ETKTPATINFGELDVTS
-358 VTAQSS
+358 VTS
-364 NGPVYGAEVEDMVTV
+364 NGASYGTQIEDNVTA
-379 NFRDNTEIKA
+379 NFTENTVISA
-389 VFTNPNVGVD
+389 ANTNPNSSGDTIGVAMD
-399 VTGLAAYDRS
+399 GRATANFTGKEITIR
-409 TVNFIGKNISISSE
+409 SE

-430 GQWPQWTVGIDK
+430 VEESWPQTTSGIEL
-442 FGPGT
+442 FGPGV
-447 ITSSADT
+447 ITSSAET
-454 DLTISAVNTGAGT
+454 NLTISAVSTGEGS
-467 VIDDGQN
+467 VLEGGQN
-474 NGIDE
+474 EDADP
-479 NNFAGVVI
+479 NNFAGFVF
-487 GLNAEGGTIDLQG
+487 GLGTEGGTIDLKG
-500 KTTITA
+500 NTTISA
-506 TGKGAYAQG
+506 TGKGAYAVG
-515 MTLQALA
+515 MKLQAVA
-522 GDSEDGWSNIPADE
+522 GDDDWIKENIPVED
-536 LKFDLNATFG
+536 FSLNATFG

-564 LGGFVPADEDEGP
+564 LGGFVPGSDGYGFEQ
-577 GLGVGE
+577 
-583 YPEGVKVTMNTSE
+583 YPEGVTVTMNTSA
-596 TGVTRITASTG
+596 TGVTTITASTG
-607 SSTFESVGVQ
+607 AEGFESVGVN
-617 FVHGAEVDDSVER
+617 FAY
-630 PDIDTATGYLN
+630 PDPEGDVIIDTPEEFTTGRGYLN
-641 LNGETHITATHALK
+641 LNGTTIITATHALK

-677 GEFTQTAGSTK
+677 GEFTQTAGSTT

-697 AVTLESGTIDAS
+697 RTTIEGGKFTGQATVWNSDEASSLTVSNALISLHTFNVGQNHELSLSNATVTANYFNLNDQAKLDVGGSSFVLNGTDDEDSRIGGTMTGIKDITVNGGTLDLVEDARLEFVDGGKMTFNNGAMFSVAG
-709 MAAWLSDTETQKL
+709 
-722 NVSGGELTIGAIH
+722 NVSGGDLIFNDGTYLYEASPEKEKELRIESGNVKFNGNVALLTGVSEDGSDMTLDNADRMTSLAIGPNN
-735 VTSSDALSFT
+735 SSDGEPDPNVVFDGGSYTFETASVHAGALTFT
-745 GGKITVSGAMPDG
+745 GD
-758 KADFALNKGV
+758 
-768 VVNASGDASL
+768 
-778 SVNGDSYIGGTLT
+778 
-791 GLKEF
+791 
-796 SIDNGRLV
+796 
-804 LDDGADVNVAGN
+804 AGN
-816 VTIGSNATF
+816 V
-825 GSGQKHNAKF
+825 
-835 YFQRLDFLQ
+835 
-844 GATFI
+844 
-849 DDSSKLGDRGAAEFG
+849 
-864 SGTIVF
+864 
-870 HGDNEINVVDGS
+870 
-882 GQVVK
+882 
-887 ADSIWMSEEV
+887 
-897 NAGDPPLDLRFEGGS
+897 DL
-912 FNHNILAGAGTLTIT
+912 GTLTIT
-927 NGTNFTADQVD
+927 AGVTNVSGGNVYADKIDVSGTGKLAVNGGSLHTYTDQIFV
-938 ILDATIRL
+938 AGV
-946 TAGEDGIGNLT
+946 GEDGQTVNPEGVKSGIELTKGTVAFEDQFYNEFYKNNAITLAKDGISVVFNGQRVGLNGGTISIDDVGDQEGVIESQVDVSIDKNQGADASIGNSFGVSGIKVDSG
-957 VKNLNFDERG
+957 VK
-967 EGKLE
+967 
-972 LAGGSLTTSSDQIF
+972 S
-986 NTAAGSDVYNPDGLK
+986 
-1001 NDGRIEFTS
+1001 
-1010 GTLVLNDADY
+1010 
-1020 HVYYADWAG
+1020 
-1029 ALIGQGVTIKFTGNL
+1029 VTIGGDD
-1044 HESMDG
+1044 DG
-1050 EIDFGDLQDQ
+1050 
-1060 DKVVHG
+1060 
-1066 GVDAVVGAGEEGS
+1066 
-1079 SNATIDKSVGVST
+1079 ATV
-1092 IVAGDGVTSVSVSG
+1092 
-1106 DKTLTLVGGSS
+1106 TLVGGTD
-1117 ENESKELIS
+1117 EEGNLKEVIDFADEGGSVKIDNKGTLAL
-1126 FGDGVEGKV
+1126 GQDGAANNEGK
-1135 DIAGKIAL
+1135 
-1143 GTEGSTDEYGT
+1143 
-1154 LSSKVTINEKGTL
+1154 LSSAVTVGNSGTL
-1167 AVNGGKFTVA
+1167 AVNSGKFTVA
-1177 DATVDAGGTVAVAGG
+1177 DATVEAGGTVAVAGG
-1192 EATFEKL
+1192 EATFEEL
-1199 QTSGGTIDVTGG
+1199 QTNGGTIDVTGG

-1223 NTTILGKVTV
+1223 NTTILGSVTV

-1238 GNQKEDSVVNIGTA
+1238 GNQKEGSVVNIGSA
-1252 GNDGRAGKLTI
+1252 GDNGRAGKLTI
-1263 TSDSLGGATYFLDPA
+1263 ESGSLGGATYFLDPA

-1292 GKNIDGKLIA
+1292 GNDIDGKLIA

-1323 ENDSLTWG
+1323 EGNANNLVWG
-1331 GNDGEI
+1331 GEEGQI
-1337 GAAVYVGAP
+1337 GAAVYVAAP
-1346 ITVDA
+1346 ITVKEG
-1351 SGYIYADADLTSIDN
+1351 GYIYADAGLTTLGDN
-1366 LGQIAGGSV
+1366 WSNDKAV
-1375 YFDSNSALVAN
+1375 YFASNSALVAN
-1386 VSNAEDGKAMITVGE
+1386 VTDAEDGKAMITVE
-1401 GASVTV
+1401 NSGAVEISE
-1407 NDGSKAI
+1407 DSKAI

-1422 ITYKLINNNQANQ
+1422 VTYKLINDDVANKE
-1435 VWDKN
+1435 WGDN

-1453 VNGNIKANLQDAR
+1453 ENGNIKANLQDAR

-1658 TTAVYSFGVQ
+1658 TTTVYSFGVQ

-1741 PTIADAEID
+1741 PTIADTEID

>member
-1 MLTPPLNTDLA
+1 
-12 LTKSAK
+12 
-18 KKNSTFV
+18 
-25 LTLVAAAVLSG
+25 
-36 FSATS
+36 

-218 LIVNVKTGA
+218 LMVNVKTGA

-333 RDALGIDLGSN
+333 RDALGIDLGSS

-677 GEFTQTAGSTK
+677 GEFTQTAGSTT

-697 AVTLESGTIDAS
+697 RTTIEGGAFTGQTTVWDSEVASSLTVSNASISLHTFNVGQNHELSLSNATVTANYFNLNDQAQLDVGGSSFVLNGTDDEDSRIGGTMTGIKDITVNGGTLDLVEDARLEFVEGGKMTFNNGAMFSVAG
-709 MAAWLSDTETQKL
+709 
-722 NVSGGELTIGAIH
+722 NVSGGDLIFNDGTYLYEARPENEKELRIESGNVTFNGNVALLTGVSEDGSDMTLDNADRMTSLAIGPNN
-735 VTSSDALSFT
+735 SSDGEPDPNVVFDGGSYTFETASVHAGALTFT
-745 GGKITVSGAMPDG
+745 GD
-758 KADFALNKGV
+758 
-768 VVNASGDASL
+768 
-778 SVNGDSYIGGTLT
+778 
-791 GLKEF
+791 
-796 SIDNGRLV
+796 
-804 LDDGADVNVAGN
+804 AGN
-816 VTIGSNATF
+816 V
-825 GSGQKHNAKF
+825 
-835 YFQRLDFLQ
+835 
-844 GATFI
+844 
-849 DDSSKLGDRGAAEFG
+849 
-864 SGTIVF
+864 
-870 HGDNEINVVDGS
+870 
-882 GQVVK
+882 
-887 ADSIWMSEEV
+887 
-897 NAGDPPLDLRFEGGS
+897 DL
-912 FNHNILAGAGTLTIT
+912 GTLTIT
-927 NGTNFTADQVD
+927 AGVTNVSGGNVYADKIDVSASGKLAVNGGSLHTYTDQIFV
-938 ILDATIRL
+938 AGV
-946 TAGEDGIGNLT
+946 GEDGQTVNPEGVKSGIELTKGTVAFEDQFYNEFYKNNAISLAEKGVSIVFNGQRVGLNGGTISIDDVGDQEGVTESQVDVSIDKNQGADASIGNSFGVSSIKVDSG
-957 VKNLNFDERG
+957 VKSVTI
-967 EGKLE
+967 
-972 LAGGSLTTSSDQIF
+972 GG
-986 NTAAGSDVYNPDGLK
+986 
-1001 NDGRIEFTS
+1001 
-1010 GTLVLNDADY
+1010 DAD
-1020 HVYYADWAG
+1020 G
-1029 ALIGQGVTIKFTGNL
+1029 ATV
-1044 HESMDG
+1044 
-1050 EIDFGDLQDQ
+1050 
-1060 DKVVHG
+1060 
-1066 GVDAVVGAGEEGS
+1066 
-1079 SNATIDKSVGVST
+1079 
-1092 IVAGDGVTSVSVSG
+1092 
-1106 DKTLTLVGGSS
+1106 TLVGGTD
-1117 ENESKELIS
+1117 EQGNLKEVIDFADEGGSVKIDNKGTLAL
-1126 FGDGVEGKV
+1126 GKDGSVNNEGK
-1135 DIAGKIAL
+1135 
-1143 GTEGSTDEYGT
+1143 
-1154 LSSKVTINEKGTL
+1154 LSSAVTVGDSGTL
-1167 AVNGGKFTVA
+1167 AVNSGTFTVSN
-1177 DATVDAGGTVAVAGG
+1177 ATVDAGGTVAVAGG

-1422 ITYKLINNNQANQ
+1422 ITYKLINNNQANL

-1453 VNGNIKANLQDAR
+1453 ENGNIKANLQDAR

-1604 ENDAVDGTDDFE
+1604 ENDAVNGTDDFE

-1741 PTIADAEID
+1741 PTIADTEID

>member
-1 MLTPPLNTDLA
+1 
-12 LTKSAK
+12 
-18 KKNSTFV
+18 
-25 LTLVAAAVLSG
+25 
-36 FSATS
+36 
-41 MATPPRHADFSKA
+41 
-54 EAINTINRSEDFTSG
+54 
-69 SFVSSET
+69 
-76 TRGGQKLDASM
+76 M
-87 GENTPIHGSVLV
+87 GEDTPIHGSVLV
-99 RVQGSDAGRVDVS
+99 RVQGSNAGRVDAS

-173 AAIEASS
+173 AAIETSS

-218 LIVNVKTGA
+218 LMVNVKTGA

-333 RDALGIDLGSN
+333 RDALGIDLGSS

-399 VTGLAAYDRS
+399 VTGLSAYDRS

-677 GEFTQTAGSTK
+677 GEFTQTAGSTT

-697 AVTLESGTIDAS
+697 RTTIEGGAFTGQTTVWDSEVASSLTVSNASISLHTFNVGQNHELSLFNATVTANYFNLNDQAQLDVGGSSFVLNGTDDEDSRIGGTMTGIKDITVNGGTLDLVEDARLEFVEGGKMTFNNGAMFSVAG
-709 MAAWLSDTETQKL
+709 
-722 NVSGGELTIGAIH
+722 NVSGGDLIFNDGTYLYEARPENEKELRIESGNVTFNGNVALLTGVSEDGSDMTLDNADRMTSLAIGPNN
-735 VTSSDALSFT
+735 SSDGEPDPNVVFDGGSYTFETASVHAGALTFT
-745 GGKITVSGAMPDG
+745 GD
-758 KADFALNKGV
+758 
-768 VVNASGDASL
+768 
-778 SVNGDSYIGGTLT
+778 
-791 GLKEF
+791 
-796 SIDNGRLV
+796 
-804 LDDGADVNVAGN
+804 AGN
-816 VTIGSNATF
+816 V
-825 GSGQKHNAKF
+825 
-835 YFQRLDFLQ
+835 
-844 GATFI
+844 
-849 DDSSKLGDRGAAEFG
+849 
-864 SGTIVF
+864 
-870 HGDNEINVVDGS
+870 
-882 GQVVK
+882 
-887 ADSIWMSEEV
+887 
-897 NAGDPPLDLRFEGGS
+897 DL
-912 FNHNILAGAGTLTIT
+912 GTLTIT
-927 NGTNFTADQVD
+927 AGVTNVSGGNVYADKIDVSASGKLAVNGGSLHTYTDQIFV
-938 ILDATIRL
+938 AGV
-946 TAGEDGIGNLT
+946 GEDGQTVNPEGVKSGIELTKGTVAFEDQFYNEFYKNNAISLAEKGVSIVFNGQRVGLNGGTISIDDVGDQEGVTESQVDVSIDKNQGADASIGNSFGVSSIKVDSG
-957 VKNLNFDERG
+957 VKSVTI
-967 EGKLE
+967 
-972 LAGGSLTTSSDQIF
+972 GG
-986 NTAAGSDVYNPDGLK
+986 
-1001 NDGRIEFTS
+1001 
-1010 GTLVLNDADY
+1010 DAD
-1020 HVYYADWAG
+1020 G
-1029 ALIGQGVTIKFTGNL
+1029 ATV
-1044 HESMDG
+1044 
-1050 EIDFGDLQDQ
+1050 
-1060 DKVVHG
+1060 
-1066 GVDAVVGAGEEGS
+1066 
-1079 SNATIDKSVGVST
+1079 
-1092 IVAGDGVTSVSVSG
+1092 
-1106 DKTLTLVGGSS
+1106 TLVGGTD
-1117 ENESKELIS
+1117 EQGNLKEVIDFADEGGSVKIDNKGTLAL
-1126 FGDGVEGKV
+1126 GKDGSVNNEGK
-1135 DIAGKIAL
+1135 
-1143 GTEGSTDEYGT
+1143 
-1154 LSSKVTINEKGTL
+1154 LSSAVTVGDSGTL
-1167 AVNGGKFTVA
+1167 AVNSGTFTVSN
-1177 DATVDAGGTVAVAGG
+1177 ATVDAGGTVAVAGG
-1192 EATFEKL
+1192 EVTFEKL

-1453 VNGNIKANLQDAR
+1453 ENGNIKANLQDAR

-1501 GNLAAAAARF
+1501 GNLTAAAARF

-1590 FMLGAAITAGTGKT
+1590 FMFGAALTAGTGKT

-1653 VDTDT
+1653 VDADT

-1741 PTIADAEID
+1741 PTIADTEID

-1794 WGDEERSAMNL
+1794 CGDEERSAMNL

>member
-1 MLTPPLNTDLA
+1 MLTLPLNTDLA

-41 MATPPRHADFSKA
+41 MATPPRHADFNRA

-87 GENTPIHGSVLV
+87 GEDTPIHGSVLV
-99 RVQGSDAGRVDVS
+99 RVQGSNAGRVDAS

-147 LTLSGTNTIALNVEN
+147 LTLSGTNTISLNVEN

-218 LIVNVKTGA
+218 LVVKVKTGA
-227 IADPDSLLVMN
+227 IADPDSLLVME

-250 GIVLQEGATLRTDA
+250 GIVLQEDATLLTDA

-274 TGESPVAAFATALN
+274 TGESPVAAFASALSV
-288 IGDGSVLN
+288 GDGSVLN

-306 GSYSIGIDVEGSAS
+306 GSYSLGIDVEGSAS
-320 FNGKTI
+320 LNGKTT

-333 RDALGIDLGSN
+333 RVAVGVALGTN
-344 VYGQPDTINFGELS
+344 ETKTPATINFGELDVTS
-358 VTAQSS
+358 VSS
-364 NGPVYGAEVEDMVTV
+364 NGASYGTQIEDNVTA
-379 NFRDNTEIKA
+379 NFTENTVISA
-389 VFTNPNVGVD
+389 ANTNPNSSGDTIGVAMD
-399 VTGLAAYDRS
+399 GRATANFTGKEITIR
-409 TVNFIGKNISISSE
+409 SE

-430 GQWPQWTVGIDK
+430 VEESWPQTTSGIEL
-442 FGPGT
+442 FGPSV
-447 ITSSADT
+447 ITSSAET
-454 DLTISAVNTGAGT
+454 NLTISAVSTGEGS
-467 VIDDGQN
+467 VLEGGQN
-474 NGIDE
+474 EDADP
-479 NNFAGVVI
+479 NNFAGFVF
-487 GLNAEGGTIDLQG
+487 GLGTEGGTIDLKG
-500 KTTITA
+500 NTTISA
-506 TGKGAYAQG
+506 TGKGAYAVG
-515 MTLQALA
+515 MKLQAVA
-522 GDSEDGWSNIPADE
+522 GDDDWIRENIPVED
-536 LKFDLNATFG
+536 FSLNATFG

-564 LGGFVPADEDEGP
+564 LGGFVPGSDGYGFEQ
-577 GLGVGE
+577 
-583 YPEGVKVTMNTSE
+583 YPEGVTVTMNTSA
-596 TGVTRITASTG
+596 TGVTTITASTG
-607 SSTFESVGVQ
+607 AEGFESVGVN
-617 FVHGAEVDDSVER
+617 FAY
-630 PDIDTATGYLN
+630 PDPEGNVIIDTPEEFTTGRGHLN
-641 LNGETHITATHALK
+641 LNGTTIITATHALK

-677 GEFTQTAGSTK
+677 GEFTQTAGSTT

-697 AVTLESGTIDAS
+697 RTTI
-709 MAAWLSDTETQKL
+709 E
-722 NVSGGELTIGAIH
+722 GGK
-735 VTSSDALSFT
+735 FT
-745 GGKITVSGAMPDG
+745 GQATVWNSDEASSLTVS
-758 KADFALNKGV
+758 
-768 VVNASGDASL
+768 NASISLHTFNVGQNHELSL
-778 SVNGDSYIGGTLT
+778 SNASVTANYFNLNDQAKLDVGGSSFVLNGTDDKDSRIGGTLT
-791 GLKEF
+791 GIKDITVNGGTLDLVENARLEF
-796 SIDNGRLV
+796 VEGGKLTFNNG
-804 LDDGADVNVAGN
+804 AMFSVAGN
-816 VTIGSNATF
+816 VSGGDLIFNDGTYLYEARPENEKELRIESGNVTFKGNVALLTGVSEDGSDMTLDNADRMTSLAIGPN
-825 GSGQKHNAKF
+825 N
-835 YFQRLDFLQ
+835 
-844 GATFI
+844 
-849 DDSSKLGDRGAAEFG
+849 SSDGEPDP
-864 SGTIVF
+864 
-870 HGDNEINVVDGS
+870 NVVF
-882 GQVVK
+882 
-887 ADSIWMSEEV
+887 
-897 NAGDPPLDLRFEGGS
+897 NGGS
-912 FNHNILAGAGTLTIT
+912 YTFETASVHAGALTFTGDAGNVDLGTLTIT
-927 NGTNFTADQVD
+927 AGVTNVSGGNVYADKIDVS
-938 ILDATIRL
+938 
-946 TAGEDGIGNLT
+946 GS
-957 VKNLNFDERG
+957 
-967 EGKLE
+967 GKL
-972 LAGGSLTTSSDQIF
+972 AVNGGSLHTYTDQIF
-986 NTAAGSDVYNPDGLK
+986 VAGVGKDGQTVNPEGVKSGIELSKGTVAFEDQFYNEFYKNNAISLAKDGVAVVFNGQRVGLSGGPISIDDVGDQEDVVESQVDVSIDDSNGADASIG
-1001 NDGRIEFTS
+1001 NSFGVS
-1010 GTLVLNDADY
+1010 GIKVDSGVKSVTIGGDAD
-1020 HVYYADWAG
+1020 G
-1029 ALIGQGVTIKFTGNL
+1029 ATV
-1044 HESMDG
+1044 
-1050 EIDFGDLQDQ
+1050 
-1060 DKVVHG
+1060 
-1066 GVDAVVGAGEEGS
+1066 
-1079 SNATIDKSVGVST
+1079 
-1092 IVAGDGVTSVSVSG
+1092 
-1106 DKTLTLVGGSS
+1106 TLVGGTD
-1117 ENESKELIS
+1117 EQGNLKEVID
-1126 FGDGVEGKV
+1126 FADEGGSV
-1135 DIAGKIAL
+1135 KIDNKGTLAL
-1143 GTEGSTDEYGT
+1143 GKDGSVNNKGK
-1154 LSSKVTINEKGTL
+1154 LSSAVTVGNSGTL
-1167 AVNGGKFTVA
+1167 AVNSGKFTVSN
-1177 DATVDAGGTVAVAGG
+1177 ATVEAGGTVAVAGG

-1199 QTSGGTIDVTGG
+1199 QTSGGTIDVTDG
-1211 SASIGNMNLGAG
+1211 SASIGNMNLGSG
-1223 NTTILGKVTV
+1223 NTTILGSVTV
-1233 DKIQV
+1233 YTIQA
-1238 GNQKEDSVVNIGTA
+1238 GNQKADSVVNIGSA
-1252 GNDGRAGKLTI
+1252 GDNGRAGKLTI
-1263 TSDSLGGATYFLDPA
+1263 ESGSLGGATYFLDPA

-1292 GKNIDGKLIA
+1292 GNDIDGKLIA

-1323 ENDSLTWG
+1323 EGNANNLVWG
-1331 GNDGEI
+1331 GEEGQI
-1337 GAAVYVGAP
+1337 GAAVYVAAP
-1346 ITVDA
+1346 ITVKEG
-1351 SGYIYADADLTSIDN
+1351 GYIYADAGLTTLGDN
-1366 LGQIAGGSV
+1366 WSNDKAV
-1375 YFDSNSALVAN
+1375 YFASNSALVAN
-1386 VSNAEDGKAMITVGE
+1386 VTDAEDGKAMITVE
-1401 GASVTV
+1401 NSGAVEISE
-1407 NDGSKAI
+1407 NSKAI

-1422 ITYKLINNNQANQ
+1422 ITYKLINDDAANKE
-1435 VWDKN
+1435 WGDN

-1453 VNGNIKANLQDAR
+1453 ENGNIKANLQDAR

-1741 PTIADAEID
+1741 PTIADTEID

>member
-12 LTKSAK
+12 LTKSTK

-677 GEFTQTAGSTK
+677 GEFTQTAGSTT

-697 AVTLESGTIDAS
+697 RTTIEGGAFTGQTTVWDSEVASSLTVSNASISLHTFNVGQNHELSLSNATVTANYFNLNDQAQLDVGGSSFVLNGTDDEDSRIGGTMTGIKDITVNGGTLDLVEDARLEFVDGGKMTFNNGAMFSVAG
-709 MAAWLSDTETQKL
+709 
-722 NVSGGELTIGAIH
+722 NVSGGDLIFNDGTYLYEARPENEKELRIESGNVTFNGNVALLTGVSEDGSDMTLDNADRMTSLAIGPNN
-735 VTSSDALSFT
+735 SSDGEPDPNVVFDGGSYTFETASVHAGALTFT
-745 GGKITVSGAMPDG
+745 GD
-758 KADFALNKGV
+758 
-768 VVNASGDASL
+768 
-778 SVNGDSYIGGTLT
+778 
-791 GLKEF
+791 
-796 SIDNGRLV
+796 
-804 LDDGADVNVAGN
+804 AGN
-816 VTIGSNATF
+816 V
-825 GSGQKHNAKF
+825 
-835 YFQRLDFLQ
+835 
-844 GATFI
+844 
-849 DDSSKLGDRGAAEFG
+849 
-864 SGTIVF
+864 
-870 HGDNEINVVDGS
+870 
-882 GQVVK
+882 
-887 ADSIWMSEEV
+887 
-897 NAGDPPLDLRFEGGS
+897 DL
-912 FNHNILAGAGTLTIT
+912 GTLTIT
-927 NGTNFTADQVD
+927 AGVTNVSGGNVYADKIDVSASGKLAVNGGSLHTYTDQIFV
-938 ILDATIRL
+938 AGV
-946 TAGEDGIGNLT
+946 GEDGQTVNPEGVKSGIELTKGTVAFEDQFYNEFYKNNAITLAKDGVSVVFNGQRVGLNGGTISIDDVGDQEGVTESQVDVSIDKNQGADASIGNSFGVSSIKVDSG
-957 VKNLNFDERG
+957 VKSVTI
-967 EGKLE
+967 
-972 LAGGSLTTSSDQIF
+972 GG
-986 NTAAGSDVYNPDGLK
+986 
-1001 NDGRIEFTS
+1001 
-1010 GTLVLNDADY
+1010 DAD
-1020 HVYYADWAG
+1020 G
-1029 ALIGQGVTIKFTGNL
+1029 ATV
-1044 HESMDG
+1044 
-1050 EIDFGDLQDQ
+1050 
-1060 DKVVHG
+1060 
-1066 GVDAVVGAGEEGS
+1066 
-1079 SNATIDKSVGVST
+1079 
-1092 IVAGDGVTSVSVSG
+1092 
-1106 DKTLTLVGGSS
+1106 TLVGGTD
-1117 ENESKELIS
+1117 EQGNLKEVIDFADEGGSVKIDNKGTLAL
-1126 FGDGVEGKV
+1126 GKDGSVNNEGK
-1135 DIAGKIAL
+1135 
-1143 GTEGSTDEYGT
+1143 
-1154 LSSKVTINEKGTL
+1154 LSSAVTVGDSGTL
-1167 AVNGGKFTVA
+1167 AVNSGTFTVSN
-1177 DATVDAGGTVAVAGG
+1177 ATVDAGGTVAVAGG

-1453 VNGNIKANLQDAR
+1453 ENGNIKANLQDAR
-1466 QVYGDSMQGADL
+1466 QVYGDFMQGADL

-1567 AQSIKTDT
+1567 AQSVKTDT

-1741 PTIADAEID
+1741 PTIADTEID

>member
-218 LIVNVKTGA
+218 LMVNVKTGA

-274 TGESPVAAFATALN
+274 TGESPVAAFATALT

-399 VTGLAAYDRS
+399 VTGLTAYDRS
-409 TVNFIGKNISISSE
+409 IVNFIGKNISISSE

-677 GEFTQTAGSTK
+677 GEFTQTAGSTT

-697 AVTLESGTIDAS
+697 RTTIEGGAFTGQTTVWDSEVASSLTVSNASISLHTFNVGQNHELSLSNATVTANYFNLNDQAQLDVGGSSFVLNGTDDEDSRIGGTMTGIKDITVNGGTLDLVEDARLEFVEGGKMTFNNGAMFSVAG
-709 MAAWLSDTETQKL
+709 
-722 NVSGGELTIGAIH
+722 NVSGGDLIFNDGTYLYEARPENEKELRIESGNVTFNGNVALLTGVSEDGSDMTLDNADRMTSLAIGPNNSSDGEPDPNVVFDGGSYTFETASVHAGALTFTGDAGNVDLGTLSITAGVTNVSGGNVYADKIDVSGSGKLAVNGGSLHTYTDQIFVAGVGEDGQKVNPEGVKNGIELTKGTVAFEDQFYNEFYKNNAITLAKDGVSVVFNGQRVGLNGGTISIDDVGDQEGVIESQVDVSVDKNQGADASIGN
-735 VTSSDALSFT
+735 SF
-745 GGKITVSGAMPDG
+745 GVSGIKVDS
-758 KADFALNKGV
+758 GV
-768 VVNASGDASL
+768 K
-778 SVNGDSYIGGTLT
+778 SVTIGG
-791 GLKEF
+791 
-796 SIDNGRLV
+796 D
-804 LDDGADVNVAGN
+804 DDGA
-816 VTIGSNATF
+816 
-825 GSGQKHNAKF
+825 
-835 YFQRLDFLQ
+835 
-844 GATFI
+844 
-849 DDSSKLGDRGAAEFG
+849 
-864 SGTIVF
+864 
-870 HGDNEINVVDGS
+870 
-882 GQVVK
+882 
-887 ADSIWMSEEV
+887 
-897 NAGDPPLDLRFEGGS
+897 
-912 FNHNILAGAGTLTIT
+912 
-927 NGTNFTADQVD
+927 
-938 ILDATIRL
+938 
-946 TAGEDGIGNLT
+946 T
-957 VKNLNFDERG
+957 V
-967 EGKLE
+967 
-972 LAGGSLTTSSDQIF
+972 
-986 NTAAGSDVYNPDGLK
+986 
-1001 NDGRIEFTS
+1001 
-1010 GTLVLNDADY
+1010 
-1020 HVYYADWAG
+1020 
-1029 ALIGQGVTIKFTGNL
+1029 
-1044 HESMDG
+1044 
-1050 EIDFGDLQDQ
+1050 
-1060 DKVVHG
+1060 
-1066 GVDAVVGAGEEGS
+1066 
-1079 SNATIDKSVGVST
+1079 
-1092 IVAGDGVTSVSVSG
+1092 
-1106 DKTLTLVGGSS
+1106 TLVGGTD
-1117 ENESKELIS
+1117 EEGNLKEVIDFADEGGSVKIDNKGTLAL
-1126 FGDGVEGKV
+1126 GQDGAANNEGK
-1135 DIAGKIAL
+1135 
-1143 GTEGSTDEYGT
+1143 
-1154 LSSKVTINEKGTL
+1154 LSSAVTVGNSGTL
-1167 AVNGGKFTVA
+1167 AVNSGKFTVA
-1177 DATVDAGGTVAVAGG
+1177 DATVEAGGTVAVAGG

-1453 VNGNIKANLQDAR
+1453 ENGNIKANLQDAR

-1540 ESVKGEGNRLWAQVT
+1540 ESVKGEGNRLWAAQVT

-1590 FMLGAAITAGTGKT
+1590 FMLGAALTAGTGKT

-1741 PTIADAEID
+1741 PTIADTEID